1 MFDRH
6 PSHGAESWEN
16 ASMNDQ
22 LPVFATNR
30 VAPPMTV
37 RGEVR
42 RLFRVNREA
51 LAVAPSAAIATA
63 YINPAGFL
71 LLADE
76 LEKLPRIR
84 ILLGA
89 DPVPDPLL
97 PPGAD
102 EVSQSRLDAAL
113 TDHIRWLK
121 AERDALGFELKA
133 TQSAR
138 RLVEW
143 LRAADERGEPIV
155 EIRRYTGGF
164 LHGKAFISQHPT
176 HPAYLAGSSNL
187 TYAGLTRNAEL
198 NVGASG
204 QHGSTPQVLEW
215 FEECWNDSEEF
226 DLAALYEPLWQE
238 HTPWTVFLRM
248 LLARYGEHLDDE
260 KAEATRFELT
270 RFQADGVKRMRRL
283 LDEIGGVLV
292 ADEVGLGK
300 TFLALEVIAATT
312 EQQRQRVLIAAPAA
326 LKASVW
332 DPVLDRYDI
341 SRRVSVHSYEEIRNR
356 MDPAHLEHNAFYET
370 AEDAALVIVDEA
382 HNLRNA
388 STARSDALDRIIL
401 AGRHPKKVVLLTAT
415 PVNNSLI
422 DLETLVK
429 YFIRDDAR
437 FASIG
442 IPSIRKYIRDA
453 QALDPEALTPAHL
466 FDLMDQVAVRRTRR
480 FVKENYRGETIAGP
494 GGKMIPVEFPDADVR
509 RVDYRLDEPGE
520 RLVDAVTY
528 ALDIPEAEA
537 HVASFSVRRSDPDRL
552 LLARYVP
559 SRYLKTEDLNKTEV
573 SNMGLL
579 RSALLKR
586 LESSPTA
593 LAETLGVLIN
603 THRAFLSALD
613 KGTVLIG
620 GALRDY
626 VNSESEDLDEIVAS
640 LDAESEHQATPASL
654 YDVELLRSDIERDLA
669 LIEYLQSLAR
679 DAAHDGEP
687 KVAAVLAELERIAA
701 EAAKPAVTVAP
712 PEDRRKVIVF
722 STYADTIRDLHARVT
737 HALET
742 APDDSPLAIY
752 RGRVAPAIIGE
763 FASGKRG
770 GIDQPTR
777 AKAVANFAP
786 RTAGQLRNDGTPVE
800 HNLYDIL
807 LTTDVLAEGVNL
819 QQAAHIVNYDLP
831 WNPMRIVQRHG
842 RVDRIGSQHKT
853 IELGVFFPAKHLDEF
868 LGLEQT
874 LIRKLKQADAAV
886 GAGKVLPGISYYP
899 PQEHY
904 DADAIVDEIGDLI
917 EQGGGS
923 AAGSGEEYRRRL
935 ARALDADP
943 ALRGYLEDLPFGIG
957 SGFVNSAI
965 GGRAF
970 VFCMKMGETGQVWF
984 RNVNVDE
991 SWQPAEDENGKV
1003 VTDDSLISLVTA
1015 DPGKSDRPRE
1025 LPDEAFRAAYE
1036 AWAIAQENA
1045 HAEWMRST
1053 DPNTLAAEIPAS
1065 FREAREI
1072 IMNTGGQLGSAQI
1085 ETIRRLNT
1093 VPSTKARRAMRAA
1106 VRNPGKPAT
1115 VIQEIITVLDD
1126 FGIQPAEK
1134 VEPLPPIAVS
1144 DVRLIAWMAVEGTK
1158 PTASS
1163 V

>member
-1 MFDRH
+1 MT
-6 PSHGAESWEN
+6 E
-16 ASMNDQ
+16 Q

-30 VAPPMTV
+30 IAPPMTV
-37 RGEVR
+37 REEVR

-51 LAVAPSAAIATA
+51 LAVPPSAAIATA

-89 DPVPDPLL
+89 DPLPDPLL
-97 PPGAD
+97 PVDAD
-102 EVSQSRLDAAL
+102 AKLQKRLDAAL
-113 TDHIRWLK
+113 TDHVRWLK

-133 TQSAR
+133 TQSAK
-138 RLVEW
+138 RLVAW

-164 LHGKAFISQHPT
+164 LHGKAFISHHPT

-204 QHGSTPQVLEW
+204 QHGSTPQVIDW
-215 FEECWNDSEEF
+215 FEECWADSQAF
-226 DLAALYEPLWQE
+226 DLAGLYEPLWAE
-238 HTPWTVFLRM
+238 HTPWSVFLRM

-260 KAEATRFELT
+260 RAGPTRFELT

-283 LDEIGGVLV
+283 LEEIGGVLV

-300 TFLALEVIAATT
+300 TFLALEVIAAAT
-312 EQQRQRVLIAAPAA
+312 EEQRQRVLVAAPAA

-332 DPVLDRYDI
+332 DPVLEQYDI
-341 SRRVSVHSYEEIRNR
+341 SRRVSVHSYEEIRSR
-356 MDPAHLEHNAFYET
+356 MDPTHPEHNSFYER

-388 STARSDALDRIIL
+388 GAARSAALDRIIL

-466 FDLMDQVAVRRTRR
+466 FDLMDQVAVRRTRK
-480 FVKENYRGETIAGP
+480 FVKDNYRGETIAGP
-494 GGKMIPVEFPDADVR
+494 GGKKIPVEFPDADVR
-509 RVDYRLDEPGE
+509 RVDYQLDEPGE
-520 RLVDAVTY
+520 GLVNAVTY
-528 ALDIPEAEA
+528 ALDIPDDEA
-537 HVASFSVRRSDPDRL
+537 HVASFSVRRGDPGRL
-552 LLARYVP
+552 LLARYVS

-593 LAETLGVLIN
+593 LAGTLGVLIQ
-603 THRAFLSALD
+603 THEAFLSALG
-613 KGTVLIG
+613 KGIVLVG

-626 VNSESEDLDEIVAS
+626 VNSESEDLDEIVAG
-640 LDAESEHQATPASL
+640 LDEDTEHQATPAAL
-654 YDVELLRSDIERDLA
+654 YDAELLTSDVERDLV
-669 LIEYLQSLAR
+669 LIRQLQSLAEA
-679 DAAHDGEP
+679 AAHDGEP
-687 KVAAVLAELERIAA
+687 KVAALLAELQRIAA
-701 EAAKPAVTVAP
+701 EAEKPAVTNAP
-712 PEDRRKVIVF
+712 VGDRRKVIVF
-722 STYADTIRDLHARVT
+722 STYADTIRDLHERLIE
-737 HALET
+737 ALE
-742 APDDSPLAIY
+742 AVPDGSPLVAY
-752 RGRVAPAIIGE
+752 RGRVAPAVIGE

-786 RTAGQLRNDGTPVE
+786 RTAGQLRDDGTPIE
-800 HNLYDIL
+800 ADLYDVL

-842 RVDRIGSQHKT
+842 RVDRIGSQHKS
-853 IELGVFFPAKHLDEF
+853 IELDVFFPAEHLDEF

-874 LIRKLKQADAAV
+874 LIRKLRQADAAI
-886 GAGKVLPGISYYP
+886 GAGKVLPGVSHYP

-904 DADAIVDEIGDLI
+904 DPDTIVEEIEELI

-935 ARALDADP
+935 ANALDADQ
-943 ALRGYLEDLPFGIG
+943 ALRGRLEDLPHGIG
-957 SGFVNSAI
+957 SGFVNPAVS
-965 GGRAF
+965 GRAF
-970 VFCMKMGETGQVWF
+970 VFCMKMGDTGHIWF
-984 RNVNVDE
+984 RNVNADDA
-991 SWQPAEDENGKV
+991 WQPIADEDGRV
-1003 VTDDSLISLVTA
+1003 VVDDTLISLVTA
-1015 DPGKSDRPRE
+1015 DPGRPDRPRS

-1036 AWAIAQENA
+1036 AWALAQQDA
-1045 HAEWMRST
+1045 HDEWMRST

-1065 FREAREI
+1065 FRDAREVI
-1072 IMNTGGQLGSAQI
+1072 LNNGGHLGAAQLQ
-1085 ETIRRLNT
+1085 TIKRLNT
-1093 VPSTKARRAMRAA
+1093 VPTAKARKAMRAA
-1106 VRNPGKPAT
+1106 LRTPGKPEA
-1115 VIQEIITVLDD
+1115 VVDAIVQVLDG

-1134 VEPLPPIAVS
+1134 VEPLPPIALD
-1144 DVRLIAWMAVEGTK
+1144 DVRLIAWMAVEGAAADK
-1158 PTASS
+1158 AAG
-1163 V
+1163 

>member
-1 MFDRH
+1 MT
-6 PSHGAESWEN
+6 
-16 ASMNDQ
+16 DQ

-30 VAPPMTV
+30 IAPPMTV
-37 RGEVR
+37 REEVR

-51 LAVAPSAAIATA
+51 LAVPPSAAIATA

-97 PPGAD
+97 PVDAD
-102 EVSQSRLDAAL
+102 ATLQKRLDAAL
-113 TDHIRWLK
+113 TDHVRWLK
-121 AERDALGFELKA
+121 AERDALGFELRA
-133 TQSAR
+133 TQSAQ
-138 RLVEW
+138 RLVAW

-164 LHGKAFISQHPT
+164 LHGKAFISHHPT

-204 QHGSTPQVLEW
+204 QHGSTPQVIDW
-215 FEECWNDSEEF
+215 FEECWADSEAF
-226 DLAALYEPLWQE
+226 DLAGLYEPLWAE
-238 HTPWTVFLRM
+238 HTPWSVFLRM

-260 KAEATRFELT
+260 QAGPTRFELT

-283 LDEIGGVLV
+283 LEEIGGVLV

-300 TFLALEVIAATT
+300 TFLALEVIAAAT
-312 EQQRQRVLIAAPAA
+312 EQQRQRVLVAAPAA

-332 DPVLDRYDI
+332 DPVLERYDI
-341 SRRVSVHSYEEIRNR
+341 SRRVSVHSYEEIRSR
-356 MDPAHLEHNAFYET
+356 MDPEHPEHLGFYER

-388 STARSDALDRIIL
+388 GAARSEALDRIIL

-466 FDLMDQVAVRRTRR
+466 FDLMDQVAVRRTRK
-480 FVKENYRGETIAGP
+480 FVKDNYRGETIAGP
-494 GGKMIPVEFPDADVR
+494 GGKKIPVEFPDADVR
-509 RVDYRLDEPGE
+509 RVDYQLDAPGE
-520 RLVDAVTY
+520 ALVDAVTY
-528 ALDIPEAEA
+528 ALDIPDDEA
-537 HVASFSVRRSDPDRL
+537 HVASFSVRRSDPGRL

-559 SRYLKTEDLNKTEV
+559 SRYLRSEDLNKTEV

-593 LAETLGVLIN
+593 LAGTLGVLIQ
-603 THRAFLSALD
+603 THEAFLSALG
-613 KGTVLIG
+613 KGTVLVG

-626 VNSESEDLDEIVAS
+626 VNSESEDLDEIVAG
-640 LDAESEHQATPASL
+640 LDEDTEHQATAAEL
-654 YDVELLRSDIERDLA
+654 YDAELLASDVERDLLLIRHLQA
-669 LIEYLQSLAR
+669 LAEA
-679 DAAHDGEP
+679 AAHDGEP
-687 KVAAVLAELERIAA
+687 KVAALLAELERIAA
-701 EAAKPAVTVAP
+701 EAEKPAVTNAP
-712 PEDRRKVIVF
+712 SGDRRKVIVF
-722 STYADTIRDLHARVT
+722 STYADTIRDLHERLVA
-737 HALET
+737 ALD
-742 APDDSPLAIY
+742 AVPDGSPLAAY
-752 RGRVAPAIIGE
+752 RGRVAPAVIGE

-786 RTAGQLRNDGTPVE
+786 RTAGRLRDDGTPIE
-800 HNLYDIL
+800 ADLYDIL

-842 RVDRIGSQHKT
+842 RVDRIGSQHKS
-853 IELGVFFPAKHLDEF
+853 IELDVFFPAEHLDEF

-874 LIRKLKQADAAV
+874 LIRKLRQADAAI
-886 GAGKVLPGISYYP
+886 GAGKVLPGVSHYP

-904 DADAIVDEIGDLI
+904 DPDAILGEIEELI

-935 ARALDADP
+935 ANALDADH
-943 ALRGYLEDLPFGIG
+943 ALRGRLEDLPYGIG
-957 SGFVNSAI
+957 SGFVNPSVS
-965 GGRAF
+965 GRSF
-970 VFCMKMGETGQVWF
+970 VFCMKMGDTGHIWF
-984 RNVNVDE
+984 RNVNADDA
-991 SWQPAEDENGKV
+991 WQPVADEDGRV
-1003 VTDDSLISLVTA
+1003 VVDDTLISLVTA
-1015 DPGKSDRPRE
+1015 DPGKPDRPRS

-1036 AWAIAQENA
+1036 AWALAQEDA
-1045 HAEWMRST
+1045 HDEWMRST
-1053 DPNTLAAEIPAS
+1053 DPNALAAEIPAS
-1065 FREAREI
+1065 FRDAREVI
-1072 IMNTGGQLGSAQI
+1072 LNQGGHLGAAQLQ
-1085 ETIRRLNT
+1085 TIKRLNT
-1093 VPSTKARRAMRAA
+1093 VPNAKARKAMRAA
-1106 VRNPGKPAT
+1106 LRTPGKPET
-1115 VIQEIITVLDD
+1115 VVAAIVQVLDG

-1134 VEPLPPIAVS
+1134 VEPLPPIARD

-1158 PTASS
+1158 VAA
-1163 V
+1163 VAEVAQ

>member
-1 MFDRH
+1 MT
-6 PSHGAESWEN
+6 
-16 ASMNDQ
+16 DQ

-30 VAPPMTV
+30 IAPPMTV
-37 RGEVR
+37 REEVR

-51 LAVAPSAAIATA
+51 LAVPPSAAIATA

-97 PPGAD
+97 PVDAD
-102 EVSQSRLDAAL
+102 ATLQKRLDAAL
-113 TDHIRWLK
+113 TDHVRWLK
-121 AERDALGFELKA
+121 AERDALGFELRA
-133 TQSAR
+133 TQSAQ
-138 RLVEW
+138 RLVAW

-164 LHGKAFISQHPT
+164 LHGKAFISHHPT

-204 QHGSTPQVLEW
+204 QHGSTPQVIDW
-215 FEECWNDSEEF
+215 FEECWADSEVF
-226 DLAALYEPLWQE
+226 DLAGLYEPLWAE
-238 HTPWTVFLRM
+238 HTPWSVFLRM

-260 KAEATRFELT
+260 QAGPTRFELT

-283 LDEIGGVLV
+283 LEEIGGVLV

-300 TFLALEVIAATT
+300 TFLALEVIAAAT
-312 EQQRQRVLIAAPAA
+312 EQQRQRVLVAAPAA

-332 DPVLDRYDI
+332 DPVLERYDI
-341 SRRVSVHSYEEIRNR
+341 SRRVSVHSYEEIRSR
-356 MDPAHLEHNAFYET
+356 MDPGHPEHLGFYER

-388 STARSDALDRIIL
+388 GAARSEALDRIIL

-466 FDLMDQVAVRRTRR
+466 FDLMDQVAVRRTRK
-480 FVKENYRGETIAGP
+480 FVKDNYRGETIAGP
-494 GGKMIPVEFPDADVR
+494 GGKKIPVEFPDADVR
-509 RVDYRLDEPGE
+509 RVDYQLDAPGE
-520 RLVDAVTY
+520 ALVDAVTY
-528 ALDIPEAEA
+528 ALDIPDDEA
-537 HVASFSVRRSDPDRL
+537 HVASFSVRRSDLGRL

-559 SRYLKTEDLNKTEV
+559 SRYLRTEDLNKTEV

-593 LAETLGVLIN
+593 LAGTLGVLIQ
-603 THRAFLSALD
+603 THEAFLSALG
-613 KGTVLIG
+613 KGTVLVG

-626 VNSESEDLDEIVAS
+626 VNSESEDLDEIVAG
-640 LDAESEHQATPASL
+640 LDEDDEHQATPAAL
-654 YDVELLRSDIERDLA
+654 YDAELLASDVERDLV
-669 LIEYLQSLAR
+669 LMRQLQSLAQA
-679 DAAHDGEP
+679 AAHDGEP
-687 KVAAVLAELERIAA
+687 KVAALLAELERIAA
-701 EAAKPAVTVAP
+701 EAEKPAVTNAP
-712 PEDRRKVIVF
+712 SGDRRKVIVF
-722 STYADTIRDLHARVT
+722 STYADTIRDLHERLVA
-737 HALET
+737 ALD
-742 APDDSPLAIY
+742 AVPDGSPLAAY
-752 RGRVAPAIIGE
+752 RGRVAPAVIGE

-786 RTAGQLRNDGTPVE
+786 RTAGQLRDDGTPIE
-800 HNLYDIL
+800 ADLYDIL

-842 RVDRIGSQHKT
+842 RVDRIGSQHKS
-853 IELGVFFPAKHLDEF
+853 IELDVFFPAEHLDEF

-874 LIRKLKQADAAV
+874 LIRKLRQADAAI
-886 GAGKVLPGISYYP
+886 GAGKVLPGVSHYP

-904 DADAIVDEIGDLI
+904 DPDAIVGEIEELI
-917 EQGGGS
+917 DQGGGS

-935 ARALDADP
+935 ANALDADQ
-943 ALRGYLEDLPFGIG
+943 ALRGRLEDLPYGIG
-957 SGFVNSAI
+957 SGFVNPAVA
-965 GGRAF
+965 GRAF
-970 VFCMKMGETGQVWF
+970 VFCMKMGDTGHIWF
-984 RNVNVDE
+984 RNVNADDA
-991 SWQPAEDENGKV
+991 WQPIADEDGRV
-1003 VTDDSLISLVTA
+1003 VVDDTLISLVTA
-1015 DPGKSDRPRE
+1015 DPGKPDRPRS

-1036 AWAIAQENA
+1036 AWALAQEDA
-1045 HAEWMRST
+1045 HDEWMRST
-1053 DPNTLAAEIPAS
+1053 DPNALAAEIPAS
-1065 FREAREI
+1065 FRDAREVI
-1072 IMNTGGQLGSAQI
+1072 LNNGGHLGAAQLQ
-1085 ETIRRLNT
+1085 TIKRLNT
-1093 VPSTKARRAMRAA
+1093 VPTAKARKAMRAA
-1106 VRNPGKPAT
+1106 LRTRGKSEA
-1115 VIQEIITVLDD
+1115 VVDAIIQVLDG

-1134 VEPLPPIAVS
+1134 VEPLPPIALD

-1158 PTASS
+1158 AEHTPAPGA
-1163 V
+1163 VEQ

>member
-1 MFDRH
+1 MT
-6 PSHGAESWEN
+6 
-16 ASMNDQ
+16 DQ

-30 VAPPMTV
+30 IAPPMTV
-37 RGEVR
+37 REEVR

-51 LAVAPSAAIATA
+51 LAVPPSAAIATA

-97 PPGAD
+97 PVDAD
-102 EVSQSRLDAAL
+102 SALQKRLDAAL
-113 TDHIRWLK
+113 TDHTRWLK

-133 TQSAR
+133 TQSAK

-143 LRAADERGEPIV
+143 LRVADERGEPIV
-155 EIRRYTGGF
+155 EIRRFTGGF
-164 LHGKAFISQHPT
+164 LHGKAFISHHPT

-204 QHGSTPQVLEW
+204 QQGSTPQVIDW
-215 FEECWNDSEEF
+215 FEECWADSEAF
-226 DLAALYEPLWQE
+226 DLAGLYEPLWAA
-238 HTPWTVFLRM
+238 HTPWSIFLRM
-248 LLARYGEHLDDE
+248 LLARYGEHLDE
-260 KAEATRFELT
+260 EQAGPTRFELT

-300 TFLALEVIAATT
+300 TFLALEVIAAAT
-312 EQQRQRVLIAAPAA
+312 EQQRQRVLVAAPAA

-332 DPVLDRYDI
+332 DPVLARYDI

-356 MDPAHLEHNAFYET
+356 MDPNHPEHDAFYEH

-388 STARSDALDRIIL
+388 GAARSEALDRIIL

-453 QALDPEALTPAHL
+453 QALDPDALTPAHL
-466 FDLMDQVAVRRTRR
+466 FDLMDQVAVRRTRK
-480 FVKENYRGETIAGP
+480 FVKDNYRGEMIAGP
-494 GGKMIPVEFPDADVR
+494 GGQKILVEFPDADVR
-509 RVDYRLDEPGE
+509 RVDYQLDEPGE
-520 RLVDAVTY
+520 ALVDAVTY
-528 ALDIPEAEA
+528 ALDIPDDEV
-537 HVASFSVRRSDPDRL
+537 HVASFSVRRSDPERL

-559 SRYLKTEDLNKTEV
+559 SRYLKTEDLSKTEV

-593 LAETLGVLIN
+593 LAGTLGVLTQ
-603 THRAFLSALD
+603 THEAFLSALR
-613 KGTVLIG
+613 KGTVLVG

-626 VNSESEDLDEIVAS
+626 VNSESDDLDEVVAG
-640 LDAESEHQATPASL
+640 LDEDTEHQATPAAL
-654 YDVELLRSDIERDLA
+654 YDAEVLASDVERDLV
-669 LIEYLQSLAR
+669 LIRHLQLLAVA
-679 DAAHDGEP
+679 AAHDREP
-687 KVAAVLAELERIAA
+687 KVAALLAELQRIAT
-701 EAAKPAVTVAP
+701 ESEKPEVTNASSG
-712 PEDRRKVIVF
+712 DRRKVIVF
-722 STYADTIRDLHARVT
+722 STYADTIRDLHERLT
-737 HALET
+737 DALDEV
-742 APDDSPLAIY
+742 PDTSSLAAY
-752 RGRVAPAIIGE
+752 RGRVAPAVIGE

-786 RTAGQLRNDGTPVE
+786 RTAGRLRDDGTPIE
-800 HNLYDIL
+800 ADLYDVL

-842 RVDRIGSQHKT
+842 RVDRIGSQHKS
-853 IELGVFFPAKHLDEF
+853 IELDVFFPAEHLDEF

-874 LIRKLKQADAAV
+874 LIRKLRQADAAI
-886 GAGKVLPGISYYP
+886 GAGKVLPGVSSYP

-904 DADAIVDEIGDLI
+904 DPDAIVDEIEELI

-935 ARALDADP
+935 ANALDADQ
-943 ALRGYLEDLPFGIG
+943 ALRGRLEDLPHGIG
-957 SGFVNSAI
+957 SGFINPAVS
-965 GGRAF
+965 GRSF
-970 VFCMKMGETGQVWF
+970 VFCMKMGDTGHVWF
-984 RNVNVDE
+984 RNVNADDA
-991 SWQPAEDENGKV
+991 WQPVADEDGRV
-1003 VTDDSLISLVTA
+1003 VVDDTLISLVAA
-1015 DPGKSDRPRE
+1015 DPGRPDKSRS
-1025 LPDEAFRAAYE
+1025 LPDKAFHAAYE
-1036 AWAIAQENA
+1036 AWALAQEDA
-1045 HAEWMRST
+1045 HDEWMRST
-1053 DPNTLAAEIPAS
+1053 DPNALAAEVPAS
-1065 FREAREI
+1065 FREAKEMI
-1072 IMNTGGQLGSAQI
+1072 LNNGGHLGATRMR
-1085 ETIRRLNT
+1085 TIKRLNT
-1093 VPSTKARRAMRAA
+1093 VPTAKARKAMRNAL
-1106 VRNPGKPAT
+1106 RTPGASE
-1115 VIQEIITVLDD
+1115 VVVGAILQVLDD
-1126 FGIQPAEK
+1126 FGVQPAET
-1134 VEPLPPIAVS
+1134 VEPLIPIAL
-1144 DVRLIAWMAVEGTK
+1144 DDIRLVAWMAVEGTK
-1158 PTASS
+1158 ENMA
-1163 V
+1163 VRA

>member
-1 MFDRH
+1 MT
-6 PSHGAESWEN
+6 E
-16 ASMNDQ
+16 Q

-30 VAPPMTV
+30 IAPPMSV
-37 RGEVR
+37 REEVR

-51 LAVAPSAAIATA
+51 LAVPPSAAIATA

-84 ILLGA
+84 IMLGA
-89 DPVPDPLL
+89 DPLPDPLL
-97 PPGAD
+97 PVDAD
-102 EVSQSRLDAAL
+102 ATLQKRLDVAL
-113 TDHIRWLK
+113 TDHARWLK
-121 AERDALGFELKA
+121 AERDALGFEPKA
-133 TQSAR
+133 TQSAK
-138 RLVEW
+138 RLVAW

-164 LHGKAFISQHPT
+164 LHGKAFISHHPT

-204 QHGSTPQVLEW
+204 QHGSTPQVIDW
-215 FEECWNDSEEF
+215 FEECWADSEAF
-226 DLAALYEPLWQE
+226 DLAGLYEPLWSE
-238 HTPWTVFLRM
+238 HTPWNVFLRM

-260 KAEATRFELT
+260 QAGPTRFELT

-300 TFLALEVIAATT
+300 TFLALEVIAAAT
-312 EQQRQRVLIAAPAA
+312 EEQRQRVLVAAPAA

-332 DPVLDRYDI
+332 DPVLERYDI
-341 SRRVSVHSYEEIRNR
+341 SRRVSVHSYEEIRSR
-356 MDPAHLEHNAFYET
+356 MNPDHPEHSSFYER

-388 STARSDALDRIIL
+388 GAARSEALDRIIL

-437 FASIG
+437 FASSG

-466 FDLMDQVAVRRTRR
+466 FDLMDQVAVRRTRK
-480 FVKENYRGETIAGP
+480 FVKDNYRGETIVGP
-494 GGKMIPVEFPDADVR
+494 GGKKIPVEFPDADVR
-509 RVDYRLDEPGE
+509 RVDYQLDEPGE
-520 RLVDAVTY
+520 ALVQAVTY
-528 ALDIPEAEA
+528 ALHIPDDEA
-537 HVASFSVRRSDPDRL
+537 HVASFNVRRSDPGRL

-593 LAETLGVLIN
+593 LAGTLGVLIH
-603 THRAFLSALD
+603 THKAFLSALD

-626 VNSESEDLDEIVAS
+626 VNSESEDLDEIVAG
-640 LDAESEHQATPASL
+640 LDEDTEHQATPAAL
-654 YDVELLRSDIERDLA
+654 YDKELLASDVERDLL
-669 LIEYLQSLAR
+669 LIHHLQYLAEA
-679 DAAHDGEP
+679 AAHGDEP
-687 KVAAVLAELERIAA
+687 KVKALLAELKRISADA
-701 EAAKPAVTVAP
+701 EKPAVTDAP
-712 PEDRRKVIVF
+712 SGDRRKIIVF
-722 STYADTIRDLHARVT
+722 STYADTIRDLHERVID
-737 HALET
+737 ALD
-742 APDDSPLAIY
+742 AVPDDSPLSAY
-752 RGRVAPAIIGE
+752 RGRVAPAVIGE

-786 RTAGQLRNDGTPVE
+786 RTAGQLRADGTPIEVD
-800 HNLYDIL
+800 LYDIL

-842 RVDRIGSQHKT
+842 RVDRIGSQHKS
-853 IELGVFFPAKHLDEF
+853 IELDVFFPAEHLDEF

-874 LIRKLKQADAAV
+874 LIRKLRQADAAI
-886 GAGKVLPGISYYP
+886 GAGKVLPGVSHYP

-904 DADAIVDEIGDLI
+904 DPDTILDEIEELI

-935 ARALDADP
+935 ANALDADQS
-943 ALRGYLEDLPFGIG
+943 LRGRLEDLPYGIG
-957 SGFVNSAI
+957 SGFVNPAVS
-965 GGRAF
+965 GNSF
-970 VFCMKMGETGQVWF
+970 VFCMKMGETGHIWF
-984 RNVNVDE
+984 RNVNADNT
-991 SWQPAEDENGKV
+991 WQPIADENGQV
-1003 VTDDSLISLVTA
+1003 VVDDTLISLVTA
-1015 DPGKSDRPRE
+1015 DPGKSDRSRS
-1025 LPDEAFRAAYE
+1025 LPDEAFHAAYE
-1036 AWAIAQENA
+1036 AWALAQEDA
-1045 HAEWMRST
+1045 HDEWTRST
-1053 DPNTLAAEIPAS
+1053 DPNALAAEIPAS
-1065 FREAREI
+1065 FRDAREVI
-1072 IMNTGGQLGSAQI
+1072 LNRGGHLGAGQLQ
-1085 ETIRRLNT
+1085 TIKRINT
-1093 VPSTKARRAMRAA
+1093 VPSTKARRAMRVALQT
-1106 VRNPGKPAT
+1106 PGKPEA
-1115 VIQEIITVLDD
+1115 VVEAIIQVLDR

-1134 VEPLPPIAVS
+1134 VEPLPPIAMD
-1144 DVRLIAWMAVEGTK
+1144 DVRLIAWMAVSGGKEE
-1158 PTASS
+1158 S
-1163 V
+1163 

>member
-1 MFDRH
+1 MT
-6 PSHGAESWEN
+6 E
-16 ASMNDQ
+16 Q

-30 VAPPMTV
+30 IAPPMTV
-37 RGEVR
+37 REEVR

-51 LAVAPSAAIATA
+51 LAVPPSVAIATA
-63 YINPAGFL
+63 YVNPAGFL

-97 PPGAD
+97 PVDAD
-102 EVSQSRLDAAL
+102 ATLQKRLDAAL
-113 TDHIRWLK
+113 TDHVRWLK

-133 TQSAR
+133 TQSAQ
-138 RLVEW
+138 RLVAW
-143 LRAADERGEPIV
+143 LRAADERGEPVV

-164 LHGKAFISQHPT
+164 LHGKAFISHHPT

-204 QHGSTPQVLEW
+204 QHGSTPQVIDW
-215 FEECWNDSEEF
+215 FEECWGDSEAF
-226 DLAALYEPLWQE
+226 DLAGLYEPLWAE
-238 HTPWTVFLRM
+238 HTPWSVFLRM

-260 KAEATRFELT
+260 QAGPTRFELT

-300 TFLALEVIAATT
+300 TFLALEVIAAAT
-312 EQQRQRVLIAAPAA
+312 EQQRQRVLVAAPAA

-332 DPVLDRYDI
+332 DPVLERYDI
-341 SRRVSVHSYEEIRNR
+341 SRRVSVHSYEEIRSR
-356 MDPAHLEHNAFYET
+356 MDPEHQEHRGFYER

-388 STARSDALDRIIL
+388 GAARSEALDRIIL

-466 FDLMDQVAVRRTRR
+466 FDLMDQVAVRRTRK
-480 FVKENYRGETIAGP
+480 FVKDNYRGETIAGP
-494 GGKMIPVEFPDADVR
+494 GGKKIPVEFPDADVR
-509 RVDYRLDEPGE
+509 RVDYQLDEPGG

-528 ALDIPEAEA
+528 ALDIPESEA
-537 HVASFSVRRSDPDRL
+537 HVASFEVRRNDPGRL

-559 SRYLKTEDLNKTEV
+559 SKYLKSEDLNKTEV

-593 LAETLGVLIN
+593 LAGTLGVLIQ
-603 THRAFLSALD
+603 THESFLSALG
-613 KGTVLIG
+613 KGTVLVG

-626 VNSESEDLDEIVAS
+626 VSSESEDLDEIVAG
-640 LDAESEHQATPASL
+640 LDEDTEHQATPADL
-654 YDVELLRSDIERDLA
+654 YDAELLASDVELDLV
-669 LIEYLQSLAR
+669 LIRQLQSLAIA
-679 DAAHDGEP
+679 AAHDAEP
-687 KVAAVLAELERIAA
+687 KVAALIAELERVATEA
-701 EAAKPAVTVAP
+701 EKPAVTNAP
-712 PEDRRKVIVF
+712 IGDRRKVIVF
-722 STYADTIRDLHARVT
+722 STYADTIRDLHERLT
-737 HALET
+737 DALD
-742 APDDSPLAIY
+742 AVPDGSPLAAY
-752 RGRVAPAIIGE
+752 RGRVAPAVIGE

-786 RTAGQLRNDGTPVE
+786 RTAGQLRDDGTPIE
-800 HNLYDIL
+800 ADLYDLL

-842 RVDRIGSQHKT
+842 RVDRIGSQHKS
-853 IELGVFFPAKHLDEF
+853 IELDVFFPAEHLDEF

-874 LIRKLKQADAAV
+874 LIRKLRQADAAI
-886 GAGKVLPGISYYP
+886 GAGKVLPGVSHYP
-899 PQEHY
+899 AQEHY
-904 DADAIVDEIGDLI
+904 DPDAIVGEIEELI

-935 ARALDADP
+935 ANALDTDQS
-943 ALRGYLEDLPFGIG
+943 LHGRLEDLPYGIG
-957 SGFVNSAI
+957 SGFVNPAVS
-965 GGRAF
+965 GRSF
-970 VFCMKMGETGQVWF
+970 VFCMRMGDTGHIWF
-984 RNVNVDE
+984 RNVNADDDWLPIADEDGRVVVD
-991 SWQPAEDENGKV
+991 D
-1003 VTDDSLISLVTA
+1003 TLISLVTA
-1015 DPGKSDRPRE
+1015 DPGKLDRLRS
-1025 LPDEAFRAAYE
+1025 LPDDAFRAAYE
-1036 AWAIAQENA
+1036 AWALAQEDA
-1045 HAEWMRST
+1045 HDEWMRST
-1053 DPNTLAAEIPAS
+1053 DPNALAAEIPAS
-1065 FREAREI
+1065 FRDARQLVLNE
-1072 IMNTGGQLGSAQI
+1072 GGHLGAAQI
-1085 ETIRRLNT
+1085 ETIKRLNT
-1093 VPSTKARRAMRAA
+1093 VPAAKARKAMRAA
-1106 VRNPGKPAT
+1106 LRIPGKPQLVVDA
-1115 VIQEIITVLDD
+1115 VVRVLDD

-1134 VEPLPPIAVS
+1134 VEPLPSIALE
-1144 DVRLIAWMAVEGTK
+1144 DVRLIAWMAVEGSRG
-1158 PTASS
+1158 AA
-1163 V
+1163 VVEIEQ

>member
-1 MFDRH
+1 MT
-6 PSHGAESWEN
+6 E
-16 ASMNDQ
+16 Q

-30 VAPPMTV
+30 IAPPMTV
-37 RGEVR
+37 REEVR

-51 LAVAPSAAIATA
+51 LAVPPSAAIATA

-89 DPVPDPLL
+89 DPLPDPLL
-97 PPGAD
+97 PEDSDAKL
-102 EVSQSRLDAAL
+102 QSRLDSAL
-113 TDHIRWLK
+113 TDHVRWLK
-121 AERDALGFELKA
+121 AERDALGFEVRA
-133 TQSAR
+133 TQSAK
-138 RLVEW
+138 RLVAW
-143 LRAADERGEPIV
+143 LRAADEYGEPVV

-164 LHGKAFISQHPT
+164 LHGKAFISHHPT

-187 TYAGLTRNAEL
+187 TLAGLMRNMEL

-204 QHGSTPQVLEW
+204 QHGSTPQVIDW
-215 FEECWNDSEEF
+215 FEECWADSEAF
-226 DLAALYEPLWQE
+226 DLAGLYEPLWAE
-238 HTPWTVFLRM
+238 HTPWSVFLRM

-260 KAEATRFELT
+260 QAGPTRFELT

-300 TFLALEVIAATT
+300 TFLALEVIAAAT
-312 EQQRQRVLIAAPAA
+312 EEQRQRVLVAAPAA

-332 DPVLDRYDI
+332 DPVLEQYDI
-341 SRRVSVHSYEEIRNR
+341 SRRVSVHSYEEIRSR
-356 MDPAHLEHNAFYET
+356 MDPDHPEHNGFYER

-388 STARSDALDRIIL
+388 GAARSAALDRIIL
-401 AGRHPKKVVLLTAT
+401 AGRHPKRVVLLTAT

-466 FDLMDQVAVRRTRR
+466 FDLMDQVAVRRTRK
-480 FVKENYRGETIAGP
+480 FVKDNYRGETIAGP
-494 GGKMIPVEFPDADVR
+494 GGKKIPVEFPDADVR

-520 RLVDAVTY
+520 QLVNAVTY
-528 ALDIPEAEA
+528 ALDIPENEA
-537 HVASFSVRRSDPDRL
+537 HVASFEVRRNDPGRL

-559 SRYLKTEDLNKTEV
+559 SRYLKSEDLNKTEV

-593 LAETLGVLIN
+593 LAGTLGVLIQ
-603 THRAFLSALD
+603 THEAFLTALG
-613 KGTVLIG
+613 KGTVLVG

-626 VNSESEDLDEIVAS
+626 VNSESEDLDEIVAG
-640 LDAESEHQATPASL
+640 LDEDSEHQATPAEL
-654 YDVELLRSDIERDLA
+654 YDAELLASDVELDLV
-669 LIEYLQSLAR
+669 LIRQLQSLAEA
-679 DAAHDGEP
+679 AAHDDEP
-687 KVAAVLAELERIAA
+687 KVAALLAELERVSA
-701 EAAKPAVTVAP
+701 ESEKPAAINAP
-712 PEDRRKVIVF
+712 SGDRRKVIVF
-722 STYADTIRDLHARVT
+722 STYADTIRDLHERLIA
-737 HALET
+737 ALDVV
-742 APDDSPLAIY
+742 PDDSPLAAY
-752 RGRVAPAIIGE
+752 RGRVAPAVIGE

-786 RTAGQLRNDGTPVE
+786 RTAGQLRDDGTPIE
-800 HNLYDIL
+800 ADLYDLL

-842 RVDRIGSQHKT
+842 RVDRIGSQHKS
-853 IELGVFFPAKHLDEF
+853 IELDVFFPAEHLDEF

-874 LIRKLKQADAAV
+874 LIRKLRQADAAI
-886 GAGKVLPGISYYP
+886 GAGKVLPGVSHYP

-904 DADAIVDEIGDLI
+904 DPDAIVGEIEELI

-935 ARALDADP
+935 ANALDADH
-943 ALRGYLEDLPFGIG
+943 ALRGRLEDLPYGIG
-957 SGFVNSAI
+957 SGFVNPAVSSHS
-965 GGRAF
+965 F
-970 VFCMKMGETGQVWF
+970 VFCMKMGDTGHIWF
-984 RNVNVDE
+984 RNVNADDG
-991 SWQPAEDENGKV
+991 WQPIADEDGRV
-1003 VTDDSLISLVTA
+1003 VVDDTLISLVTA
-1015 DPGKSDRPRE
+1015 DPGRPDRPRS

-1036 AWAIAQENA
+1036 AWALAQEDA
-1045 HAEWMRST
+1045 HDEWMRST
-1053 DPNTLAAEIPAS
+1053 DPNALAAEIPAS
-1065 FREAREI
+1065 FRDAREVI
-1072 IMNTGGQLGSAQI
+1072 LNSGGHLGAAQLQ
-1085 ETIRRLNT
+1085 TIKRLNT
-1093 VPSTKARRAMRAA
+1093 VPTAKARKAMRAA
-1106 VRNPGKPAT
+1106 LRTPGKPEVVVAAI
-1115 VIQEIITVLDD
+1115 VQVLDG

-1134 VEPLPPIAVS
+1134 VEPLPPIALD

-1158 PTASS
+1158 AE
-1163 V
+1163 

>member
-1 MFDRH
+1 MT
-6 PSHGAESWEN
+6 E
-16 ASMNDQ
+16 Q

-30 VAPPMTV
+30 LAPPMTV
-37 RGEVR
+37 REEVR

-51 LAVAPSAAIATA
+51 LAIPPSAAIATA

-97 PPGAD
+97 PVDAG
-102 EVSQSRLDAAL
+102 VTLQKRLDAAL
-113 TDHIRWLK
+113 TDHVRWLK
-121 AERDALGFELKA
+121 AERDALGFELRA
-133 TQSAR
+133 TQSAK
-138 RLVEW
+138 RLVAW
-143 LRAADERGEPIV
+143 LRTADERGEPIM

-164 LHGKAFISQHPT
+164 LHGKAFISHHPT

-204 QHGSTPQVLEW
+204 QHGSTPQVIDW
-215 FEECWNDSEEF
+215 FEECWADSEAF
-226 DLAALYEPLWQE
+226 DLAGLYEPLWAE
-238 HTPWTVFLRM
+238 HTPWSVFLRM

-260 KAEATRFELT
+260 QAGPTRFELT

-300 TFLALEVIAATT
+300 TFLALEVIAAAT
-312 EQQRQRVLIAAPAA
+312 EQQRQRVLVAAPAA

-332 DPVLDRYDI
+332 DPVLERYDI
-341 SRRVSVHSYEEIRNR
+341 SRRVSVHSYEEIRSR
-356 MDPAHLEHNAFYET
+356 MDPEHPEHLGFYER

-388 STARSDALDRIIL
+388 GAARSEALDRIIL

-442 IPSIRKYIRDA
+442 IPSIRGYIRHA
-453 QALDPEALTPAHL
+453 QGLDPEALTPAHL
-466 FDLMDQVAVRRTRR
+466 FDLMDQVAVRRTRK
-480 FVKENYRGETIAGP
+480 FVKDNYRGETIAGP
-494 GGKMIPVEFPDADVR
+494 GGKKIPVEFPDADVR
-509 RVDYRLDEPGE
+509 RVDYQLDEPGE
-520 RLVDAVTY
+520 ELVDAVTY
-528 ALDIPEAEA
+528 ALHIPDDEA
-537 HVASFSVRRSDPDRL
+537 HVAAFNVRRSDPGRL
-552 LLARYVP
+552 LLSRYVS
-559 SRYLKTEDLNKTEV
+559 SRYLTTEDLNKTEV

-593 LAETLGVLIN
+593 LAGTLGVLIQ
-603 THRAFLSALD
+603 THKAFLSALG

-626 VNSESEDLDEIVAS
+626 VNSESEDLDEIVAG
-640 LDAESEHQATPASL
+640 LDEDAEHQATPATL
-654 YDVELLRSDIERDLA
+654 YDAELLASDVERDLV
-669 LIEYLQSLAR
+669 LIRHLQSLAET
-679 DAAHDGEP
+679 AAHDAEP
-687 KVAAVLAELERIAA
+687 KVAALLAELQRIAA
-701 EAAKPAVTVAP
+701 EAAKPAVTNAP
-712 PEDRRKVIVF
+712 IGDRRKVIVF
-722 STYADTIRDLHARVT
+722 STYADTIRDLHDRLT
-737 HALET
+737 DALE
-742 APDDSPLAIY
+742 AVPDGTPLAAY
-752 RGRVAPAIIGE
+752 RGRIAPAVIGE

-786 RTAGQLRNDGTPVE
+786 RTAGRLRDDGTAVE
-800 HNLYDIL
+800 TDLYDIL

-842 RVDRIGSQHKT
+842 RVDRIGSQHT
-853 IELGVFFPAKHLDEF
+853 SIELDVFFPAEHLDEF

-874 LIRKLKQADAAV
+874 LIRKLRQADAAI
-886 GAGKVLPGISYYP
+886 GAGKVLPGVSHFP

-904 DADAIVDEIGDLI
+904 DADSIVDEIEELI

-935 ARALDADP
+935 AKALDADQ
-943 ALRGYLEDLPFGIG
+943 ALRGRLEDLPYGIG
-957 SGFVNSAI
+957 SGFVSSAVS
-965 GGRAF
+965 GRSF
-970 VFCMKMGETGQVWF
+970 VFCIKMGDTGHVWF
-984 RNVNVDE
+984 RNVNADDA
-991 SWQPAEDENGKV
+991 WQPVAGEDGSV
-1003 VTDDSLISLVTA
+1003 VVDDTLISLVTA
-1015 DPGKSDRPRE
+1015 DPGKHDKPRS

-1036 AWAIAQENA
+1036 SWALAQEDA
-1045 HAEWMRST
+1045 HGEWMRST
-1053 DPNTLAAEIPAS
+1053 DPNALAAEIPAS
-1065 FREAREI
+1065 FRDARGVI
-1072 IMNTGGQLGSAQI
+1072 LNRGGHLGTGQLQ
-1085 ETIRRLNT
+1085 TIKRLNT
-1093 VPSTKARRAMRAA
+1093 VPTAKARNAMRIAL
-1106 VRNPGKPAT
+1106 RTPGKPEA
-1115 VIQEIITVLDD
+1115 VVDAIIHVLDG

-1134 VEPLPPIAVS
+1134 VEPLPPIALD

-1158 PTASS
+1158 REPGSEAAK
-1163 V
+1163 

>member
-1 MFDRH
+1 MT
-6 PSHGAESWEN
+6 
-16 ASMNDQ
+16 DQ

-30 VAPPMTV
+30 IAPPMTV
-37 RGEVR
+37 REEVR

-51 LAVAPSAAIATA
+51 LAVPPSAAIATA

-97 PPGAD
+97 PVDAD
-102 EVSQSRLDAAL
+102 ATLQKRLDAAL
-113 TDHIRWLK
+113 TDHVRWLK
-121 AERDALGFELKA
+121 AERDALGFELRA
-133 TQSAR
+133 TQSAQ
-138 RLVEW
+138 RLVAW

-164 LHGKAFISQHPT
+164 LHGKAFISHHPT

-204 QHGSTPQVLEW
+204 QHGSTPQVIDW
-215 FEECWNDSEEF
+215 FEECWADSEVF
-226 DLAALYEPLWQE
+226 DLAGLYEPLWAE
-238 HTPWTVFLRM
+238 HTPWSVFLRM

-260 KAEATRFELT
+260 QAGPTRFELT

-283 LDEIGGVLV
+283 LEEIGGVLV

-300 TFLALEVIAATT
+300 TFLALEVIAAAT
-312 EQQRQRVLIAAPAA
+312 EQQRQRVLVAAPAA

-332 DPVLDRYDI
+332 DPVLERYDI
-341 SRRVSVHSYEEIRNR
+341 SRRVSVHSYEEIRSR
-356 MDPAHLEHNAFYET
+356 MDPGHPEHLGFYER

-388 STARSDALDRIIL
+388 GAARSEALDRIIL

-466 FDLMDQVAVRRTRR
+466 FDLMDQVAVRRTRK
-480 FVKENYRGETIAGP
+480 FVKDNYRGETIAGP
-494 GGKMIPVEFPDADVR
+494 GGKKIPVEFPDADVR
-509 RVDYRLDEPGE
+509 RVDYQLDAPGE
-520 RLVDAVTY
+520 ALVDAVTY
-528 ALDIPEAEA
+528 ALDIPDDEA
-537 HVASFSVRRSDPDRL
+537 HVASFSVRRSDLGRL

-559 SRYLKTEDLNKTEV
+559 SRYLRTEDLNKTEV

-593 LAETLGVLIN
+593 LAGTLGVLIQ
-603 THRAFLSALD
+603 THEAFLSALG
-613 KGTVLIG
+613 KGTVLVG

-626 VNSESEDLDEIVAS
+626 VNSESEDLDEIVAG
-640 LDAESEHQATPASL
+640 LDEDDEHQATPAAL
-654 YDVELLRSDIERDLA
+654 YDAELLASDVERDLV
-669 LIEYLQSLAR
+669 LMRQLQSLAQA
-679 DAAHDGEP
+679 AAHDGEP
-687 KVAAVLAELERIAA
+687 KVAALLAELERIAA
-701 EAAKPAVTVAP
+701 EAEKPAVTNAP
-712 PEDRRKVIVF
+712 SGDRRKVIVF
-722 STYADTIRDLHARVT
+722 STYADTIRDLHERLVA
-737 HALET
+737 ALD
-742 APDDSPLAIY
+742 AVPDGSPLAAY
-752 RGRVAPAIIGE
+752 RGRVAPAVIGE

-786 RTAGQLRNDGTPVE
+786 RTAGQLRDDGTPIE
-800 HNLYDIL
+800 ADLYDIL

-842 RVDRIGSQHKT
+842 RVDRIGSQHKS
-853 IELGVFFPAKHLDEF
+853 IELDVFFPAEHLDEF

-874 LIRKLKQADAAV
+874 LIRKLRQADAAI
-886 GAGKVLPGISYYP
+886 GAGKVLPGVSHYP

-904 DADAIVDEIGDLI
+904 DPDAIVGEIEELI
-917 EQGGGS
+917 DQGGGS

-935 ARALDADP
+935 ANALDADQ
-943 ALRGYLEDLPFGIG
+943 ALRGRLEDLPYGIG
-957 SGFVNSAI
+957 SGFVNPAVA
-965 GGRAF
+965 GRAF
-970 VFCMKMGETGQVWF
+970 VFCMKMGDTGHIWF
-984 RNVNVDE
+984 RNVNADDA
-991 SWQPAEDENGKV
+991 WQPIADEDGRV
-1003 VTDDSLISLVTA
+1003 VVDDTLISLVTA
-1015 DPGKSDRPRE
+1015 DPGKPDRPRS

-1036 AWAIAQENA
+1036 AWALAQEDA
-1045 HAEWMRST
+1045 HDEWMRST
-1053 DPNTLAAEIPAS
+1053 DPNALAAEIPAS
-1065 FREAREI
+1065 FRDAREVI
-1072 IMNTGGQLGSAQI
+1072 LNNGGHLGAAQLQ
-1085 ETIRRLNT
+1085 TIKRLNT
-1093 VPSTKARRAMRAA
+1093 VPTAKARKAMRAA
-1106 VRNPGKPAT
+1106 LRTPGKSEA
-1115 VIQEIITVLDD
+1115 VVDAIIQVLDG

-1134 VEPLPPIAVS
+1134 VEPLPPIALD

-1158 PTASS
+1158 AEHTPAPGA
-1163 V
+1163 VEQ

>member
-1 MFDRH
+1 MT
-6 PSHGAESWEN
+6 E
-16 ASMNDQ
+16 Q

-30 VAPPMTV
+30 IAPPMTV
-37 RGEVR
+37 REEVR

-51 LAVAPSAAIATA
+51 LSVPPSAAIATA

-97 PPGAD
+97 PIDAD
-102 EVSQSRLDAAL
+102 AALQRRLDAAL
-113 TDHIRWLK
+113 SDHERWLK
-121 AERDALGFELKA
+121 AERDALGFEPKA
-133 TQSAR
+133 TQSAK
-138 RLVEW
+138 RLVAW

-164 LHGKAFISQHPT
+164 LHGKAFISHHPT

-204 QHGSTPQVLEW
+204 QHGSTPQVMDW
-215 FEECWNDSEEF
+215 FEECWADAEPF
-226 DLAALYEPLWQE
+226 DLAALYEPLWAE
-238 HTPWTVFLRM
+238 HTPWSVFLRM
-248 LLARYGEHLDDE
+248 LLARYGDHLEDE
-260 KAEATRFELT
+260 QTGPTRFELT

-300 TFLALEVIAATT
+300 TFLALEVIAAAT
-312 EQQRQRVLIAAPAA
+312 EEQRQRVLVAAPAA

-332 DPVLDRYDI
+332 DPVLERYDI
-341 SRRVSVHSYEEIRNR
+341 SRRVSVHSYEEIRSR
-356 MDPAHLEHNAFYET
+356 MDPRHEDHNAFYER
-370 AEDAALVIVDEA
+370 AEDAALIIVDEA

-388 STARSDALDRIIL
+388 GAARSEALDRIIL

-466 FDLMDQVAVRRTRR
+466 FDLMDQVAVRRTRK
-480 FVKENYRGETIAGP
+480 FVKDNYRGEMIAGP
-494 GGKMIPVEFPDADVR
+494 GGKKIPVEFPDADVR
-509 RVDYRLDEPGE
+509 RVDYQLDEPGE
-520 RLVDAVTY
+520 ALVDAVTY
-528 ALDIPEAEA
+528 ALDIPEDEA
-537 HVASFSVRRSDPDRL
+537 HVASFHVRRSDAGRL

-559 SRYLKTEDLNKTEV
+559 SRYLKSEDLNNTEV

-593 LAETLGVLIN
+593 LAGTLGVLVQ
-603 THRAFLSALD
+603 THEAFLSALG
-613 KGTVLIG
+613 KGTVLVG

-626 VNSESEDLDEIVAS
+626 VNSESEDLDEIVAG
-640 LDAESEHQATPASL
+640 LDEDTEHQATPAAL
-654 YDVELLRSDIERDLA
+654 YDATLLASDVERDLE
-669 LIEYLQSLAR
+669 LIRHLQSLAEA
-679 DAAHDGEP
+679 AAHDGEP
-687 KVAAVLAELERIAA
+687 KVGALLAELERIAA
-701 EAAKPAVTVAP
+701 EADKPAVTNAP
-712 PEDRRKVIVF
+712 AGDRRKVIVF
-722 STYADTIRDLHARVT
+722 STYADTIRDLHERLT
-737 HALET
+737 NALET
-742 APDDSPLAIY
+742 MPDTSPLAAY
-752 RGRVAPAIIGE
+752 RGRVAPAVIGE

-786 RTAGQLRNDGTPVE
+786 RTAGQLRADGTPVE
-800 HNLYDIL
+800 DDLYDIL

-842 RVDRIGSQHKT
+842 RVDRIGSQHKA
-853 IELGVFFPAKHLDEF
+853 IEMNVFFPAEHLDEF

-874 LIRKLKQADAAV
+874 LIRKLRQADAAI
-886 GAGKVLPGISYYP
+886 GAGKVLPGVSHYP

-904 DADAIVDEIGDLI
+904 DPDAIVDEIEELI

-935 ARALDADP
+935 ANALDSDP
-943 ALRGYLEDLPFGIG
+943 GLRHRLEELPYGIG
-957 SGFVNSAI
+957 SGFVNPTIS
-965 GGRAF
+965 GRCF
-970 VFCMKMGETGQVWF
+970 VFCMSMGDTGHVWF
-984 RNVNVDE
+984 RTVN
-991 SWQPAEDENGKV
+991 A
-1003 VTDDSLISLVTA
+1003 DDSWEPVADEEGRLVVDDTLMALVAA
-1015 DPGKSDRPRE
+1015 DPGIADRERS
-1025 LPDEAFRAAYE
+1025 LPQQAFQAAYG
-1036 AWAIAQENA
+1036 AWEFARE
-1045 HAEWMRST
+1045 HAYEEWTRST
-1053 DPNTLAAEIPAS
+1053 DPNALAAEVPAS
-1065 FREAREI
+1065 FRDARREV
-1072 IMNTGGQLGSAQI
+1072 MDHGGHLGSAQI
-1085 ETIRRLNT
+1085 ETIKRLNT
-1093 VPSTKARRAMRAA
+1093 VPSAKARKAMRAA
-1106 VRNPGKPAT
+1106 LRDGDGPHDVVANIVR
-1115 VIQEIITVLDD
+1115 VLDD
-1126 FGIQPAEK
+1126 FGIQPAGK
-1134 VEPLPPIAVS
+1134 VEPLPPIS
-1144 DVRLIAWMAVEGTK
+1144 KQDIRLITWMAVEGAK
-1158 PTASS
+1158 PPTFSKADAEARS
-1163 V
+1163 

>member
-1 MFDRH
+1 MT
-6 PSHGAESWEN
+6 
-16 ASMNDQ
+16 DQ

-37 RGEVR
+37 REEVL

-51 LAVAPSAAIATA
+51 LAAAPSAAIATA

-76 LEKLPRIR
+76 LEKVPRVR

-89 DPVPDPLL
+89 EPVPDPLL
-97 PPGAD
+97 TVDAD
-102 EVSQSRLDAAL
+102 AKVQARLDSAL
-113 TDHIRWLK
+113 TDHVRWLK
-121 AERDALGFELKA
+121 AERDSLGFEVKA
-133 TQSAR
+133 TESAQ
-138 RLVEW
+138 RLVAW

-164 LHGKAFISQHPT
+164 LHGKAFISHHPT

-204 QHGSTPQVLEW
+204 QHGSTPQVIEW
-215 FEECWNDSEEF
+215 FEECWLDSEEF
-226 DLAALYEPLWQE
+226 DLAALYEPLWAE
-238 HTPWTVFLRM
+238 HSPWDVFLRM

-260 KAEATRFELT
+260 EAGPTRFELT

-312 EQQRQRVLIAAPAA
+312 EQQRQRVLVAAPAA

-332 DPVLDRYDI
+332 DPVLQQYGI

-356 MDPAHLEHNAFYET
+356 MDPGHLEHNAFYEQ
-370 AEDAALVIVDEA
+370 AEDAALIIVDEA

-388 STARSDALDRIIL
+388 GAARSTALDRIIL

-442 IPSIRKYIRDA
+442 IPSIRGYIRKA
-453 QALDPEALTPAHL
+453 QSLDPEALTPAHL

-509 RVDYRLDEPGE
+509 RVDYQLDGPGE
-520 RLVDAVTY
+520 DLVDAVTY
-528 ALDIPEAEA
+528 ALDIPEAET
-537 HVASFSVRRSDPDRL
+537 HVASFTIRRGDPHRL
-552 LLARYVP
+552 LLSRYVP
-559 SRYLKTEDLNKTEV
+559 SRYLKTEDLDKTEV

-593 LAETLGVLIN
+593 LAETLDVLIN
-603 THRAFLSALD
+603 THKAFVSALD

-626 VNSESEDLDEIVAS
+626 VNSESEDLDEIVAG
-640 LDAESEHQATPASL
+640 LDGDSEHQATPASL
-654 YDVELLRSDIERDLA
+654 YDADLLRSDVQRDLA
-669 LIEYLQSLAR
+669 LIERLQILAR
-679 DAAHDGEP
+679 KAAHDDEP
-687 KVAAVLAELERIAA
+687 KVAVLVAELKRIAV
-701 EAAKPAVTVAP
+701 AAGRPSVTIAP
-712 PEDRRKVIVF
+712 PGDRRKVVVF

-737 HALET
+737 QALDA
-742 APDDSPLAIY
+742 APENSPLAAY

-786 RTAGQLRNDGTPVE
+786 RTAGRLRNDGTPIE
-800 HNLYDIL
+800 SDLYDIL

-853 IELGVFFPAKHLDEF
+853 IELDVFFPAKHLDDF

-874 LIRKLKQADAAV
+874 LIRKLRQADAAV
-886 GAGKVLPGISYYP
+886 GAGQVLPGLSYYP
-899 PQEHY
+899 PQDHY
-904 DADAIVDEIGDLI
+904 DADAIVGEIGELI
-917 EQGGGS
+917 AQGGGS

-935 ARALDADP
+935 ASALDADP
-943 ALRGYLEDLPFGIG
+943 SLRARLEDLPYGIG
-957 SGFVNSAI
+957 SGFVNPAI
-965 GGRAF
+965 AGRAF
-970 VFCMKMGETGQVWF
+970 VFCMKMGETGHVWF
-984 RNVNVDE
+984 RNVNVDD
-991 SWQPAEDENGKV
+991 SWQPISGETGETI
-1003 VTDDSLISLVTA
+1003 TDDSLMSLVTA
-1015 DPGKSDRPRE
+1015 DPGKADRPRA
-1025 LPDEAFRAAYE
+1025 LPNDAYRAAYE
-1036 AWAIAQENA
+1036 AWALAQEDA
-1045 HAEWMRST
+1045 HADWMRST
-1053 DPNTLAAEIPAS
+1053 DPNALAAEIPAA
-1065 FREAREI
+1065 FLDARGF
-1072 IMNTGGQLGSAQI
+1072 IMNNGGHLGSAQI
-1085 ETIRRLNT
+1085 ETIKRLNT
-1093 VPSTKARRAMRAA
+1093 VPSAKARKAMRAVLRESTNA
-1106 VRNPGKPAT
+1106 ETKVAAIVR
-1115 VIQEIITVLDD
+1115 VLDD
-1126 FGIQPAEK
+1126 FGIQPREK
-1134 VEPLPPIAVS
+1134 VEPLPTIALS
-1144 DVRLIAWMAVEGTK
+1144 DVRLIAWMAIEGRQD
-1158 PTASS
+1158 PSAA
-1163 V
+1163 VAGLA

>member
-1 MFDRH
+1 MT
-6 PSHGAESWEN
+6 E
-16 ASMNDQ
+16 Q

-30 VAPPMTV
+30 IAPPMTV
-37 RGEVR
+37 REEVR
-42 RLFRVNREA
+42 RMFRVNREA
-51 LAVAPSAAIATA
+51 LAVPPSAAIATA

-97 PPGAD
+97 PVDAGVAL
-102 EVSQSRLDAAL
+102 QKRLDAAL
-113 TDHIRWLK
+113 TDHVRWLK
-121 AERDALGFELKA
+121 AERDALGFELRA
-133 TQSAR
+133 TQSAK
-138 RLVEW
+138 RLVAW

-164 LHGKAFISQHPT
+164 LHGKAFISHHPT

-204 QHGSTPQVLEW
+204 QHGSTPQVIDW
-215 FEECWNDSEEF
+215 FEECWADSEAF
-226 DLAALYEPLWQE
+226 DLAGLYEPLWAE
-238 HTPWTVFLRM
+238 HTPWSVFLRM

-260 KAEATRFELT
+260 QVGPTRFELT

-300 TFLALEVIAATT
+300 TFLALEVIAAAT
-312 EQQRQRVLIAAPAA
+312 EEQRQRVLVAAPAA

-332 DPVLDRYDI
+332 DPVLEQYDI
-341 SRRVSVHSYEEIRNR
+341 SRRVSVHSYEEIRSR
-356 MDPAHLEHNAFYET
+356 MDPTQPEHNSFYER
-370 AEDAALVIVDEA
+370 AEDAALIIVDEA

-388 STARSDALDRIIL
+388 GAARSAALDRIIL

-442 IPSIRKYIRDA
+442 IPSIRTYIRDA

-480 FVKENYRGETIAGP
+480 FVKDNYRGETIVGP
-494 GGKMIPVEFPDADVR
+494 GGRKIPVEFPDAEVS
-509 RVDYRLDEPGE
+509 RVDYQLDEPGE
-520 RLVDAVTY
+520 DLVNAVTY
-528 ALDIPEAEA
+528 ALDIPESEA
-537 HVASFSVRRSDPDRL
+537 HVASFSVRRADAGRL
-552 LLARYVP
+552 LLARYVS
-559 SRYLKTEDLNKTEV
+559 SRYLKAEDLNKTEV

-593 LAETLGVLIN
+593 LAGTLGVLIQ
-603 THRAFLSALD
+603 THEAFLSALD

-626 VNSESEDLDEIVAS
+626 VNSESEDLDEIVAG
-640 LDAESEHQATPASL
+640 LDEDTEHQATPAAL
-654 YDVELLRSDIERDLA
+654 YDAELLASDVERDLV
-669 LIEYLQSLAR
+669 LIRQLQSLAEA
-679 DAAHDGEP
+679 AAHNSEP
-687 KVAAVLAELERIAA
+687 KVAALLAELGRIAA
-701 EAAKPAVTVAP
+701 EAEKPAVTNAP
-712 PEDRRKVIVF
+712 AGDRRKVIVF
-722 STYADTIRDLHARVT
+722 STYADTIRDLHERLVDS
-737 HALET
+737 LE
-742 APDDSPLAIY
+742 AVPASSPLAAY
-752 RGRVAPAIIGE
+752 RGRVAPAVIGE

-786 RTAGQLRNDGTPVE
+786 RTAGQLREDGTPIE
-800 HNLYDIL
+800 ADLYDIL

-842 RVDRIGSQHKT
+842 RVDRIGSQHKS
-853 IELGVFFPAKHLDEF
+853 IELGVFFPAAHLDEF

-874 LIRKLKQADAAV
+874 LIRKLRQADAAI
-886 GAGKVLPGISYYP
+886 GAGKVLPGVSHYP

-904 DADAIVDEIGDLI
+904 DPDAIIDEIEELI

-935 ARALDADP
+935 ANAFEADQS
-943 ALRGYLEDLPFGIG
+943 LRGRLEDLPYGVG
-957 SGFVNSAI
+957 SGFVNPAVS
-965 GGRAF
+965 GRSF
-970 VFCMKMGETGQVWF
+970 VFCMKMGDTGHVWF
-984 RNVNVDE
+984 RNVNADDTWHPVADE
-991 SWQPAEDENGKV
+991 DGKV
-1003 VTDDSLISLVTA
+1003 VVDDTLISLVTA
-1015 DPGKSDRPRE
+1015 DPGKSDRPRS

-1036 AWAIAQENA
+1036 AWALAQEDA
-1045 HAEWMRST
+1045 HDEWMRST
-1053 DPNTLAAEIPAS
+1053 DPNALAAEIPAS
-1065 FREAREI
+1065 FRDAREVI
-1072 IMNTGGQLGSAQI
+1072 LNKGGHLGSSQLQ
-1085 ETIRRLNT
+1085 TIKRLNT
-1093 VPSTKARRAMRAA
+1093 VPTTKARKAMRAA
-1106 VRNPGKPAT
+1106 LRTPGNPEA
-1115 VIQEIITVLDD
+1115 VVAAIIQVLDG

-1134 VEPLPPIAVS
+1134 VEPLPPIARD

-1158 PTASS
+1158 ETDAMELTR
-1163 V
+1163 

>member
-1 MFDRH
+1 MT
-6 PSHGAESWEN
+6 
-16 ASMNDQ
+16 DQ

-30 VAPPMTV
+30 IAPPMTV
-37 RGEVR
+37 REEVR
-42 RLFRVNREA
+42 RMFRVNREA
-51 LAVAPSAAIATA
+51 LAVPPSAAIATA

-97 PPGAD
+97 PVNAGVAL
-102 EVSQSRLDAAL
+102 QQRLDAAL
-113 TDHIRWLK
+113 TDHVRWLK
-121 AERDALGFELKA
+121 AERDALGFELSA
-133 TQSAR
+133 TQSAK
-138 RLVEW
+138 RLVAW

-164 LHGKAFISQHPT
+164 LHGKAFISHHPT

-204 QHGSTPQVLEW
+204 QHGSTPQVIDW
-215 FEECWNDSEEF
+215 FEECWADSEVF
-226 DLAALYEPLWQE
+226 DLAGLYEPLWAE
-238 HTPWTVFLRM
+238 HTPWSVFLRM
-248 LLARYGEHLDDE
+248 LLGRYGEHLDDE
-260 KAEATRFELT
+260 QAGPTRFELT

-300 TFLALEVIAATT
+300 TFLALEVIAAAT
-312 EQQRQRVLIAAPAA
+312 EEQRQRVLVAAPAA

-332 DPVLDRYDI
+332 DPVLEQYDI
-341 SRRVSVHSYEEIRNR
+341 SRRVSVHSYEEIRSR
-356 MDPAHLEHNAFYET
+356 MEPTHPEHNSFYER

-388 STARSDALDRIIL
+388 GAARSAALDRIIL

-442 IPSIRKYIRDA
+442 IPSIRTYIRDA

-466 FDLMDQVAVRRTRR
+466 FDLMDQVAVRRTRK
-480 FVKENYRGETIAGP
+480 FVKDNYRGETIVGP
-494 GGKMIPVEFPDADVR
+494 GGKKIPVEFPDAEVS
-509 RVDYRLDEPGE
+509 RVDYQLDEPGE
-520 RLVDAVTY
+520 DLVSAVTY
-528 ALDIPEAEA
+528 ALDIPESEA
-537 HVASFSVRRSDPDRL
+537 HVASFSVRRADAGRL
-552 LLARYVP
+552 LLARYVS
-559 SRYLKTEDLNKTEV
+559 SRYLKAEDLNKTEV

-593 LAETLGVLIN
+593 LAGTLGVLIQ
-603 THRAFLSALD
+603 THEAFLSALD

-626 VNSESEDLDEIVAS
+626 VNSESEDLDEIVAG
-640 LDAESEHQATPASL
+640 LDEDTEHQATPAAL
-654 YDVELLRSDIERDLA
+654 YDAELLASDVERDLV
-669 LIEYLQSLAR
+669 LIRQLQSLAEA
-679 DAAHDGEP
+679 AAHDSEP
-687 KVAAVLAELERIAA
+687 KVAALLAELGRIAA
-701 EAAKPAVTVAP
+701 EAEKPAVTNAP
-712 PEDRRKVIVF
+712 AGDRRKVIVF
-722 STYADTIRDLHARVT
+722 STYADTIRDLHERLVG
-737 HALET
+737 ALEVVPT
-742 APDDSPLAIY
+742 SSPLAAY
-752 RGRVAPAIIGE
+752 RGRVAPAVIGE

-786 RTAGQLRNDGTPVE
+786 RTAGQLREDGTPIE
-800 HNLYDIL
+800 ADLYDIL

-842 RVDRIGSQHKT
+842 RVDRIGSQHKS
-853 IELGVFFPAKHLDEF
+853 IELDVFFPAEHLDEF

-874 LIRKLKQADAAV
+874 LIRKLRQADAAI
-886 GAGKVLPGISYYP
+886 GAGKVLPGVSHYP

-904 DADAIVDEIGDLI
+904 DPDTIVGEIEELI

-935 ARALDADP
+935 ANALDADQ
-943 ALRGYLEDLPFGIG
+943 ALRGRLEDLPYGIG
-957 SGFVNSAI
+957 SGFVNPAVS
-965 GGRAF
+965 GRFF
-970 VFCMKMGETGQVWF
+970 VFCMKMGDTGHIWF
-984 RNVNVDE
+984 RNVNADDA
-991 SWQPAEDENGKV
+991 WQPTADEDGRV
-1003 VTDDSLISLVTA
+1003 VVDDTLISLVTA
-1015 DPGKSDRPRE
+1015 DPGKPDRPRS
-1025 LPDEAFRAAYE
+1025 LPDGAFRAAYE
-1036 AWAIAQENA
+1036 AWALAQEDA
-1045 HAEWMRST
+1045 HDEWMRST
-1053 DPNTLAAEIPAS
+1053 DPNALAAEIPAS
-1065 FREAREI
+1065 FRDAREVI
-1072 IMNTGGQLGSAQI
+1072 LNEGGQLGAAQLQ
-1085 ETIRRLNT
+1085 TIKRLNT
-1093 VPSTKARRAMRAA
+1093 VPTAKARKAMRAA
-1106 VRNPGKPAT
+1106 LRTPGKPEA
-1115 VIQEIITVLDD
+1115 VVSAIIQVLDG

-1134 VEPLPPIAVS
+1134 VEPLPPIALD

-1158 PTASS
+1158 AE
-1163 V
+1163 

>member
-1 MFDRH
+1 MT
-6 PSHGAESWEN
+6 E
-16 ASMNDQ
+16 Q

-30 VAPPMTV
+30 IAPPMTV
-37 RGEVR
+37 REEVR

-51 LAVAPSAAIATA
+51 LAVPPSAAIATA

-97 PPGAD
+97 PVDAD
-102 EVSQSRLDAAL
+102 ATLQKRLDAAL
-113 TDHIRWLK
+113 TDHVRWLK

-138 RLVEW
+138 RLVAW

-164 LHGKAFISQHPT
+164 LHGKAFISHHPT

-204 QHGSTPQVLEW
+204 QHGSTPQVIDW
-215 FEECWNDSEEF
+215 FEECWADSEAF
-226 DLAALYEPLWQE
+226 DLAGLYEPLWAE
-238 HTPWTVFLRM
+238 HTPWSVFLRM

-260 KAEATRFELT
+260 QAGPTRFELT

-283 LDEIGGVLV
+283 LEEIGGVLV

-300 TFLALEVIAATT
+300 TFLALEVIAAAT
-312 EQQRQRVLIAAPAA
+312 EEQRQRVLVAAPAA

-332 DPVLDRYDI
+332 VPVLERYDI
-341 SRRVSVHSYEEIRNR
+341 SRRVSVHSYEEIRSR
-356 MDPAHLEHNAFYET
+356 MDPDHPEHNSFYER

-388 STARSDALDRIIL
+388 GAARSEALDRIIL

-466 FDLMDQVAVRRTRR
+466 FDLMDQVAVRRTRK
-480 FVKENYRGETIAGP
+480 FVKDNYRGETIAGP
-494 GGKMIPVEFPDADVR
+494 GGKKIPVEFPDADVQ
-509 RVDYRLDEPGE
+509 RVDYQLDVPGE
-520 RLVDAVTY
+520 VLVDAVTY
-528 ALDIPEAEA
+528 ALDIPDDEA
-537 HVASFSVRRSDPDRL
+537 HVASFSVRRSDPGRL

-559 SRYLKTEDLNKTEV
+559 SRYLRSEDLNKTEV

-593 LAETLGVLIN
+593 LAGTLGVLIQ
-603 THRAFLSALD
+603 THEAFLSALG
-613 KGTVLIG
+613 KGTVLVG

-626 VNSESEDLDEIVAS
+626 VNSESEDLDEIVAG
-640 LDAESEHQATPASL
+640 LDEDTEHQATAAEL
-654 YDVELLRSDIERDLA
+654 YDAELLASDVERDLLLIRHLQA
-669 LIEYLQSLAR
+669 LAEA
-679 DAAHDGEP
+679 AAHDGEP
-687 KVAAVLAELERIAA
+687 KVAALLAELERIAA
-701 EAAKPAVTVAP
+701 EAEKPAVTNAP
-712 PEDRRKVIVF
+712 SGDRRKVIVF
-722 STYADTIRDLHARVT
+722 STYADTIRDLHERLID
-737 HALET
+737 ALEEV
-742 APDDSPLAIY
+742 PDGSPLAAY
-752 RGRVAPAIIGE
+752 RGRVAPAVIGE

-786 RTAGQLRNDGTPVE
+786 RTAGRLRDDGTPIE
-800 HNLYDIL
+800 ADLYDIL

-842 RVDRIGSQHKT
+842 RVDRIGSQHKS
-853 IELGVFFPAKHLDEF
+853 IELDVFFPAEHLDEF

-874 LIRKLKQADAAV
+874 LIRKLRQADAAI
-886 GAGKVLPGISYYP
+886 GAGKVLPGVSHYP

-904 DADAIVDEIGDLI
+904 DPDAILGEIEELI

-935 ARALDADP
+935 ANALDADH
-943 ALRGYLEDLPFGIG
+943 ALRGRLEDLPYGIG
-957 SGFVNSAI
+957 SGFVNPSVS
-965 GGRAF
+965 GRSF
-970 VFCMKMGETGQVWF
+970 VFCMKMGDTGHIWF
-984 RNVNVDE
+984 RNVNADDA
-991 SWQPAEDENGKV
+991 WQPVADEDGRV
-1003 VTDDSLISLVTA
+1003 VVDDTLISLVTA
-1015 DPGKSDRPRE
+1015 DPGKPDRPRS

-1036 AWAIAQENA
+1036 AWALAQEDA
-1045 HAEWMRST
+1045 HDEWMRST
-1053 DPNTLAAEIPAS
+1053 DPNALAAEIPAS
-1065 FREAREI
+1065 FRDAREVI
-1072 IMNTGGQLGSAQI
+1072 LNQGGHLGAAQLQ
-1085 ETIRRLNT
+1085 TIKRLNT
-1093 VPSTKARRAMRAA
+1093 VPNAKARKAMRAA
-1106 VRNPGKPAT
+1106 LRTPGKPET
-1115 VIQEIITVLDD
+1115 VVAAIVQVLDG

-1134 VEPLPPIAVS
+1134 VEPLPPIARD

-1158 PTASS
+1158 VAA
-1163 V
+1163 VAEVAQ

>member
-1 MFDRH
+1 MT
-6 PSHGAESWEN
+6 E
-16 ASMNDQ
+16 Q

-30 VAPPMTV
+30 LAPPMTV
-37 RGEVR
+37 REEAR

-51 LAVAPSAAIATA
+51 LAVPPSAAIATA

-84 ILLGA
+84 VMLGA

-97 PPGAD
+97 PVDAD
-102 EVSQSRLDAAL
+102 AELQKRLDAAL
-113 TDHIRWLK
+113 TDHMRWLK
-121 AERDALGFELKA
+121 AERDALGFELKS

-138 RLVEW
+138 RLVAW
-143 LRAADERGEPIV
+143 LRAADERGEPVV

-164 LHGKAFISQHPT
+164 LHGKAFISHHPT

-204 QHGSTPQVLEW
+204 QHGSTPQVIDW
-215 FEECWNDSEEF
+215 FEECWADSEAF
-226 DLAALYEPLWQE
+226 DLAGLYEPLWAE
-238 HTPWTVFLRM
+238 HTPWSVFLRM
-248 LLARYGEHLDDE
+248 LLARYGENLDDE
-260 KAEATRFELT
+260 QAGPTRFELT

-300 TFLALEVIAATT
+300 TFLALEVIAAAT

-332 DPVLDRYDI
+332 DPVLERYDI
-341 SRRVSVHSYEEIRNR
+341 SRRVSVHSYEEIRSR
-356 MDPAHLEHNAFYET
+356 MDPEHPEHLGFYER

-388 STARSDALDRIIL
+388 GAARSEALDRIIL

-442 IPSIRKYIRDA
+442 IPSIRRYIRDA

-466 FDLMDQVAVRRTRR
+466 FDLMDQVAVRRTRK
-480 FVKENYRGETIAGP
+480 FVKDNYRGETIAGP
-494 GGKMIPVEFPDADVR
+494 GGKKILVEFPDADVR
-509 RVDYRLDEPGE
+509 RVDYQLDEPGE
-520 RLVDAVTY
+520 VLVSAVTY
-528 ALDIPEAEA
+528 ALDIPDNEA
-537 HVASFSVRRSDPDRL
+537 HVASFSVRRSDPGRL

-559 SRYLKTEDLNKTEV
+559 SRYLRTKDLNKTEV

-593 LAETLGVLIN
+593 LANTLGVLIQ
-603 THRAFLSALD
+603 THEAFLSALG
-613 KGTVLIG
+613 KGTVLVG

-626 VNSESEDLDEIVAS
+626 VNSESEDLDEIVAG
-640 LDAESEHQATPASL
+640 LDEDTEHQATPAEG
-654 YDVELLRSDIERDLA
+654 YDAELLATDVERDLV
-669 LIEYLQSLAR
+669 LIRHLQSLAEG
-679 DAAHDGEP
+679 AAHDGEP
-687 KVAAVLAELERIAA
+687 KVAALLAEFERIAA
-701 EAAKPAVTVAP
+701 EAEKPAVTNAP
-712 PEDRRKVIVF
+712 SGDRRKVIVF
-722 STYADTIRDLHARVT
+722 STYADTIRDVHERLAD
-737 HALET
+737 ALS
-742 APDDSPLAIY
+742 AVPDGSPLAAY
-752 RGRVAPAIIGE
+752 RGRIAPAVIGE

-786 RTAGQLRNDGTPVE
+786 RTAGQLRDDGTPIE
-800 HNLYDIL
+800 ADLYDIL

-842 RVDRIGSQHKT
+842 RVDRIGSQHKS
-853 IELGVFFPAKHLDEF
+853 IELGVFFPAEHLDEF

-874 LIRKLKQADAAV
+874 LIRKLKQADAAI
-886 GAGKVLPGISYYP
+886 GAGKVLPGVSHYP

-904 DADAIVDEIGDLI
+904 DPEAILDEIEELI

-935 ARALDADP
+935 ANAFDADH
-943 ALRGYLEDLPFGIG
+943 ALRGRLEDLPHGVG
-957 SGFVNSAI
+957 SGFMNPAVS
-965 GGRAF
+965 GRSF
-970 VFCMKMGETGQVWF
+970 VFCMKMGDTGHIWF
-984 RNVNVDE
+984 RNVNADDA
-991 SWQPAEDENGKV
+991 WQPIADEDGRV
-1003 VTDDSLISLVTA
+1003 VVDDTLMSLVTA
-1015 DPGKSDRPRE
+1015 DPGKPDRSRS

-1036 AWAIAQENA
+1036 AWALAQEDA
-1045 HAEWMRST
+1045 HTEWMRST
-1053 DPNTLAAEIPAS
+1053 DPNALAAEIPAS
-1065 FREAREI
+1065 FRDAREVV
-1072 IMNTGGQLGSAQI
+1072 MNRGGHLGPAQL
-1085 ETIRRLNT
+1085 ETIKRLNT
-1093 VPSTKARRAMRAA
+1093 VPTTKARKAMRAA
-1106 VRNPGKPAT
+1106 LRTPA
-1115 VIQEIITVLDD
+1115 VPEVVVDAIVKVLDR

-1134 VEPLPPIAVS
+1134 VEPLPPIAVD
-1144 DVRLIAWMAVEGTK
+1144 DVHLIAWMAVEGTK
-1158 PTASS
+1158 AEHAYAPGTGQ
-1163 V
+1163 

>member
-1 MFDRH
+1 MT
-6 PSHGAESWEN
+6 
-16 ASMNDQ
+16 DQ

-30 VAPPMTV
+30 IAPPMTV
-37 RGEVR
+37 REEVR

-51 LAVAPSAAIATA
+51 LSVPPSAAIATA
-63 YINPAGFL
+63 YVNPAGFL

-89 DPVPDPLL
+89 DPLPDPLL
-97 PPGAD
+97 PVDPDATL
-102 EVSQSRLDAAL
+102 QKRLDSAL
-113 TDHIRWLK
+113 TDHVRWLK
-121 AERDALGFELKA
+121 AERDALGFEVKA
-133 TQSAR
+133 TQSAK
-138 RLVEW
+138 RLVAW
-143 LRAADERGEPIV
+143 LRAADERGDPVV

-164 LHGKAFISQHPT
+164 LHGKAFISHHPT

-204 QHGSTPQVLEW
+204 QQGSTPQVIDW
-215 FEECWNDSEEF
+215 FEECWANAETF
-226 DLAALYEPLWQE
+226 DLAGLYEPLWAE
-238 HTPWTVFLRM
+238 HTPWSVFLRM

-260 KAEATRFELT
+260 QAGPTRFELT

-300 TFLALEVIAATT
+300 TFLALEVIAAAT
-312 EQQRQRVLIAAPAA
+312 EQQRQRVLVAAPAA

-332 DPVLDRYDI
+332 DPVLERYDI
-341 SRRVSVHSYEEIRNR
+341 SRRVSVHSYEEIRSR
-356 MDPAHLEHNAFYET
+356 MDPEHPEHLGFYER

-388 STARSDALDRIIL
+388 GAARSAALDRIIL

-442 IPSIRKYIRDA
+442 IPSIRSYIRGA

-466 FDLMDQVAVRRTRR
+466 FDLMDQVAVRRTRK
-480 FVKENYRGETIAGP
+480 FVKDNYRGETIAGP

-509 RVDYRLDEPGE
+509 RVDYQLDEPGE
-520 RLVDAVTY
+520 ALVDAVTY

-537 HVASFSVRRSDPDRL
+537 HVASFSVRRSDPGRL

-559 SRYLKTEDLNKTEV
+559 SRYLRTEDLNKTEV

-593 LAETLGVLIN
+593 LAGTLGVLIQ
-603 THRAFLSALD
+603 THEAFLSALG

-626 VNSESEDLDEIVAS
+626 VSSESEDLDEIVAG
-640 LDAESEHQATPASL
+640 LDEDSEHQATAADL
-654 YDVELLRSDIERDLA
+654 YDAELLASDVQCDLV
-669 LIEYLQSLAR
+669 LIRQLQSLAEA
-679 DAAHDGEP
+679 AAHDGEP
-687 KVAAVLAELERIAA
+687 KVAALLAELERITA
-701 EAAKPAVTVAP
+701 EADKPAVTNAP
-712 PEDRRKVIVF
+712 SGDRRKVIVF
-722 STYADTIRDLHARVT
+722 STYADTIRDLHERIID
-737 HALET
+737 ALDALPT
-742 APDDSPLAIY
+742 GSPLAAY
-752 RGRVAPAIIGE
+752 RGRVAPAVIGE

-786 RTAGQLRNDGTPVE
+786 RTAGQLREDGTPVE
-800 HNLYDIL
+800 ANLYDIL

-842 RVDRIGSQHKT
+842 RVDRIGSQHKS
-853 IELGVFFPAKHLDEF
+853 IELDVFFPAEHLDEF

-874 LIRKLKQADAAV
+874 LIRKLRQADAAI
-886 GAGKVLPGISYYP
+886 GAGKVLPGVSHYP

-904 DADAIVDEIGDLI
+904 DAGAILEEIEELI

-935 ARALDADP
+935 ANALDADQ
-943 ALRGYLEDLPFGIG
+943 ALRGRLDDLPYGIG
-957 SGFVNSAI
+957 SGFVNPAVS
-965 GGRAF
+965 GNSF
-970 VFCMKMGETGQVWF
+970 VFCMQMGDTDHTWF
-984 RNVNVDE
+984 RNVNADAA
-991 SWQPAEDENGKV
+991 WQPMADEEGRIIV
-1003 VTDDSLISLVTA
+1003 DDTLISLVTA
-1015 DPGKSDRPRE
+1015 DPGKPDRSRSLSD
-1025 LPDEAFRAAYE
+1025 DAFHAAYE
-1036 AWAIAQENA
+1036 AWALAREDA
-1045 HAEWMRST
+1045 HREWMRST

-1065 FREAREI
+1065 FRDAREVI
-1072 IMNTGGQLGSAQI
+1072 LNNGGQLGAAQLH
-1085 ETIRRLNT
+1085 TIKRLNT
-1093 VPSTKARRAMRAA
+1093 VPTAKARKAMRAA
-1106 VRNPGKPAT
+1106 LRTSGKPEDVVNAI
-1115 VIQEIITVLDD
+1115 IQVLDG

-1134 VEPLPPIAVS
+1134 VEPLPPIALD
-1144 DVRLIAWMAVEGTK
+1144 DVRLIAWMAVEGSRADDGRST
-1158 PTASS
+1158 S
-1163 V
+1163 

>member
-1 MFDRH
+1 MT
-6 PSHGAESWEN
+6 
-16 ASMNDQ
+16 DQ

-30 VAPPMTV
+30 IAPPMTV
-37 RGEVR
+37 REEVR

-97 PPGAD
+97 PVNAD
-102 EVSQSRLDAAL
+102 ATFQRRLDTAL
-113 TDHIRWLK
+113 TDHARWLK
-121 AERDALGFELKA
+121 AERDALGFEMKS
-133 TQSAR
+133 TQSAK
-138 RLVEW
+138 RLVAW

-187 TYAGLTRNAEL
+187 TFAGLTRNAEL

-204 QHGSTPQVLEW
+204 QHGSTPQVIEW
-215 FEECWNDSEEF
+215 FEECWEESEEF
-226 DLAALYEPLWQE
+226 DLAGLYEPLWAE

-248 LLARYGEHLDDE
+248 LLARYGEHLDE
-260 KAEATRFELT
+260 EEVGATRFELT
-270 RFQADGVKRMRRL
+270 RFQADGVKRMQRL

-300 TFLALEVIAATT
+300 TFLALEVIAAAT
-312 EQQRQRVLIAAPAA
+312 EQQRQRVLVAAPAA

-332 DPVLDRYDI
+332 DPVLERYDI
-341 SRRVSVHSYEEIRNR
+341 SRRVSVHSYEEIRSR
-356 MDPAHLEHNAFYET
+356 MDPDHPEHTSFYDR
-370 AEDAALVIVDEA
+370 AEDAALIIVDEA

-388 STARSDALDRIIL
+388 SASRSEALDRIIL

-437 FASIG
+437 FASMG

-466 FDLMDQVAVRRTRR
+466 FDLMDQVAVRRTRK

-494 GGKMIPVEFPDADVR
+494 GGTKIPVEFPDADVR
-509 RVDYRLDEPGE
+509 RVDYQLDEPGE
-520 RLVDAVTY
+520 GLVDAVTY
-528 ALDIPEAEA
+528 ALDIPESEA
-537 HVASFSVRRSDPDRL
+537 HVASFNVRRSDPGRL

-559 SRYLKTEDLNKTEV
+559 SRYLKTEDLDKTEV

-593 LAETLGVLIN
+593 LAGTLGVLIQ
-603 THRAFLSALD
+603 THEAFLSALG

-626 VNSESEDLDEIVAS
+626 VSSESEDLDEIVAG
-640 LDAESEHQATPASL
+640 LDEDTEHQATDAAL
-654 YDVELLRSDIERDLA
+654 YDAELLASDVHRDLV
-669 LIEYLQSLAR
+669 LIRQLRSLAQA
-679 DAAHDGEP
+679 AAHEREP
-687 KVAAVLAELERIAA
+687 KVAALLTELERIASEA
-701 EAAKPAVTVAP
+701 EKPAAIHAP
-712 PEDRRKVIVF
+712 TGDRRKVIVF
-722 STYADTIRDLHARVT
+722 STYADTIRDLHGRLTA
-737 HALET
+737 ALD
-742 APDDSPLAIY
+742 AAADDSPLAPY
-752 RGRVAPAIIGE
+752 RGRVAPAVIGE

-770 GIDQPTR
+770 GIDQPNR

-786 RTAGQLRNDGTPVE
+786 CTAGRLRDDGTPIE
-800 HNLYDIL
+800 EDLYDIL

-842 RVDRIGSQHKT
+842 RVDRIGSQHKS
-853 IELGVFFPAKHLDEF
+853 IELGVFFPAEHLDEF

-874 LIRKLKQADAAV
+874 LVRKLRQADAAI
-886 GAGKVLPGISYYP
+886 GAGKVLPGVSHYP

-904 DADAIVDEIGDLI
+904 DPDTILEEIEELI

-935 ARALDADP
+935 SKALDAD
-943 ALRGYLEDLPFGIG
+943 ASLRGRLDDLPLGIG
-957 SGFVNSAI
+957 SGFVNPAVAGKS
-965 GGRAF
+965 F
-970 VFCMKMGETGQVWF
+970 VFCLKMGETGRIWF
-984 RNVNVDE
+984 RNVNVDDD
-991 SWQPAEDENGKV
+991 WQPVENEDGIV
-1003 VTDDSLISLVTA
+1003 VVDDTLISLVTA
-1015 DPGKSDRPRE
+1015 DPGKPERSRSLSE
-1025 LPDEAFRAAYE
+1025 EAFRAAYE
-1036 AWAIAQENA
+1036 AWAVAQKDA
-1045 HAEWMRST
+1045 HDEWMRST
-1053 DPNTLAAEIPAS
+1053 DPNTLAAEIPAA
-1065 FREAREI
+1065 FRDARDI
-1072 IMNTGGQLGSAQI
+1072 VLASGGQLGSRQI
-1085 ETIRRLNT
+1085 PTIRRLKT
-1093 VPSTKARRAMRAA
+1093 VPTAKARRAMRAA
-1106 VRNPGKPAT
+1106 LRTDGGTDA
-1115 VIQEIITVLDD
+1115 VIAAIVGVLDD
-1126 FGIQPAEK
+1126 FGIQEAEN
-1134 VEPLPPIAVS
+1134 VEPLPPIALE
-1144 DVRLIAWMAVEGTK
+1144 DVRLVAWMAVEGAKGSAVGQT
-1158 PTASS
+1158 
-1163 V
+1163 

>member
-1 MFDRH
+1 MT
-6 PSHGAESWEN
+6 
-16 ASMNDQ
+16 DQ

-30 VAPPMTV
+30 IAPPMTV
-37 RGEVR
+37 REEVR

-51 LAVAPSAAIATA
+51 LAVPPSAAIATA

-71 LLADE
+71 LVADE

-89 DPVPDPLL
+89 DPVPDPQL
-97 PPGAD
+97 PVDAD
-102 EVSQSRLDAAL
+102 ATLQKRLDSAL
-113 TDHIRWLK
+113 SDHVRWLK

-133 TQSAR
+133 TQSAQ
-138 RLVEW
+138 RLVAW
-143 LRAADERGEPIV
+143 LRAADERGEPVV

-164 LHGKAFISQHPT
+164 LHGKAFISHHPT

-187 TYAGLTRNAEL
+187 TFAGLTRNAEL

-204 QHGSTPQVLEW
+204 QHGSTPQVIDW
-215 FEECWNDSEEF
+215 FEECWADSEAF
-226 DLAALYEPLWQE
+226 DLAGLYEPLWAE
-238 HTPWTVFLRM
+238 HTPWSVFLRM

-260 KAEATRFELT
+260 QVGPTRFELT

-300 TFLALEVIAATT
+300 TFLALEVIAAAT
-312 EQQRQRVLIAAPAA
+312 EQQRQRVLVAAPAA

-332 DPVLDRYDI
+332 DPVLERYDI
-341 SRRVSVHSYEEIRNR
+341 SRRVSVHSYEEIRSR
-356 MDPAHLEHNAFYET
+356 MDPEHQEHLGFYER

-388 STARSDALDRIIL
+388 GAARSEALDRIIL

-466 FDLMDQVAVRRTRR
+466 FDLMDQVAVRRTRK
-480 FVKENYRGETIAGP
+480 FVKDNYRGETIAGP
-494 GGKMIPVEFPDADVR
+494 GGRKIPVEFPDADVR
-509 RVDYRLDEPGE
+509 RVDYQLDKPGE
-520 RLVDAVTY
+520 QLVGAVTY
-528 ALDIPEAEA
+528 ALDIPENEA
-537 HVASFSVRRSDPDRL
+537 HAASFEVRRSDPGRL

-559 SRYLKTEDLNKTEV
+559 SRYLKSEDLNKTEV

-593 LAETLGVLIN
+593 LAGTLGVLIQ
-603 THRAFLSALD
+603 THEAFLSALG
-613 KGTVLIG
+613 KGTVLVG

-626 VNSESEDLDEIVAS
+626 VNSESEDLEEIVAG
-640 LDAESEHQATPASL
+640 LNEDTERQATPAAL
-654 YDVELLRSDIERDLA
+654 YDAELLASDVELDLVLIRQLQA
-669 LIEYLQSLAR
+669 LAEA
-679 DAAHDGEP
+679 AAHDEEP
-687 KVAAVLAELERIAA
+687 KVAALLAELERIATEA
-701 EAAKPAVTVAP
+701 EKPAVTNAP
-712 PEDRRKVIVF
+712 SGDRRKVIVF
-722 STYADTIRDLHARVT
+722 STYADTIRDVHERLIA
-737 HALET
+737 AL
-742 APDDSPLAIY
+742 AAVPDGSPLAAY
-752 RGRVAPAIIGE
+752 RGRVAPAVIGE

-786 RTAGQLRNDGTPVE
+786 RTAGQLRDDGTPIE
-800 HNLYDIL
+800 ADLYDVL

-842 RVDRIGSQHKT
+842 RVDRIGSQHKS
-853 IELGVFFPAKHLDEF
+853 IELDVFFPAEHLDEF

-874 LIRKLKQADAAV
+874 LIRKLRQADAAI
-886 GAGKVLPGISYYP
+886 GAGKVLPGVSHYP

-904 DADAIVDEIGDLI
+904 DPDAIVGEIEDLI

-935 ARALDADP
+935 ANALDADQS
-943 ALRGYLEDLPFGIG
+943 LRGRLEDLPYGIG
-957 SGFVNSAI
+957 SGFLNPAVS
-965 GGRAF
+965 GRSF
-970 VFCMKMGETGQVWF
+970 VLCIKMGDTGQVWF
-984 RNVNVDE
+984 RNVKADDAWLPVE
-991 SWQPAEDENGKV
+991 GEDGQA

-1015 DPGKSDRPRE
+1015 DPGKADRPRS
-1025 LPDEAFRAAYE
+1025 LPDNAFRGAYE
-1036 AWAIAQENA
+1036 AWAIAQEDA
-1045 HAEWMRST
+1045 HNEWMRST
-1053 DPNTLAAEIPAS
+1053 DPNALAAEVPKS
-1065 FREAREI
+1065 FRDAREL
-1072 IMNTGGQLGSAQI
+1072 IMNAGGYLGEVQLQ
-1085 ETIRRLNT
+1085 TIRRLNT
-1093 VPSTKARRAMRAA
+1093 VPAAKVRRAMRIALRTDGEP
-1106 VRNPGKPAT
+1106 RNRVEA
-1115 VIQEIITVLDD
+1115 ILRVLDH
-1126 FGIQPAEK
+1126 FGVQPAG
-1134 VEPLPPIAVS
+1134 VVVPLPPIALS
-1144 DVRLIAWMAVEGTK
+1144 DVRLVAWMAVEGTK
-1158 PTASS
+1158 LASNRENA
-1163 V
+1163 

>member
-1 MFDRH
+1 MT
-6 PSHGAESWEN
+6 
-16 ASMNDQ
+16 DQ

-30 VAPPMTV
+30 IAPPMTV
-37 RGEVR
+37 REEVR

-51 LAVAPSAAIATA
+51 LAVPPSAAIATA
-63 YINPAGFL
+63 YVNPAGFL

-89 DPVPDPLL
+89 DPLPDPLL
-97 PPGAD
+97 PVDAD
-102 EVSQSRLDAAL
+102 ATLQKRLDAAL
-113 TDHIRWLK
+113 TDHVRWLK
-121 AERDALGFELKA
+121 AERDALGFEQEA
-133 TQSAR
+133 TESAQ
-138 RLVEW
+138 RLVAW
-143 LRAADERGEPIV
+143 LRAADERGEPVV

-164 LHGKAFISQHPT
+164 LHGKAFISHHPT

-204 QHGSTPQVLEW
+204 QHGSTPQVIDW
-215 FEECWNDSEEF
+215 FEECWADSEAF
-226 DLAALYEPLWQE
+226 DLAGLYEPLWAE
-238 HTPWTVFLRM
+238 HTPWSVFLRM

-260 KAEATRFELT
+260 QAGPTRFELT

-283 LDEIGGVLV
+283 LEEIGGVLV

-300 TFLALEVIAATT
+300 TFLALEVIAAAT
-312 EQQRQRVLIAAPAA
+312 EQQRQRVLVAAPAA

-332 DPVLDRYDI
+332 DPVLERYDV
-341 SRRVSVHSYEEIRNR
+341 SRRVSVHSYEEIRSR
-356 MDPAHLEHNAFYET
+356 MDPEHPEHLGFYER

-388 STARSDALDRIIL
+388 GAARSEALDRIIL

-466 FDLMDQVAVRRTRR
+466 FDLMDQVAVRRTRK
-480 FVKENYRGETIAGP
+480 FVKDNYRGETIAGP
-494 GGKMIPVEFPDADVR
+494 GGKKIPVEFPDADVR
-509 RVDYRLDEPGE
+509 RVDYQLDEPGE
-520 RLVDAVTY
+520 GLVNAVTY
-528 ALDIPEAEA
+528 ALDIPESEI
-537 HVASFSVRRSDPDRL
+537 HVASFSVRRSDPGRL

-559 SRYLKTEDLNKTEV
+559 SRYLRTEDLNKTEV

-593 LAETLGVLIN
+593 LAGTLGVLIQ
-603 THRAFLSALD
+603 THEAFLSALG

-626 VNSESEDLDEIVAS
+626 VNSESEDLDEIVAG
-640 LDAESEHQATPASL
+640 LDEDAEHQATPAAL
-654 YDVELLRSDIERDLA
+654 YDAELLTSDVERDLV
-669 LIEYLQSLAR
+669 LIRHLKSLAEA
-679 DAAHDGEP
+679 AAHAGEP
-687 KVAAVLAELERIAA
+687 KVAALLAELERIAA
-701 EAAKPAVTVAP
+701 DAEKPAVTNAP
-712 PEDRRKVIVF
+712 SGDRRKVIVF
-722 STYADTIRDLHARVT
+722 STYADTIRDLHERLT
-737 HALET
+737 DALD
-742 APDDSPLAIY
+742 AVPDGSPLAAY
-752 RGRVAPAIIGE
+752 RGRVAPAVIGE

-786 RTAGQLRNDGTPVE
+786 RTAGQLRDDGTPIE
-800 HNLYDIL
+800 ADLYDIL
-807 LTTDVLAEGVNL
+807 LTTDVIAEGVNL

-842 RVDRIGSQHKT
+842 RVDRIGSQHKS
-853 IELGVFFPAKHLDEF
+853 IELDVFFPAEHLDEF

-874 LIRKLKQADAAV
+874 LIRKLRQADAAI
-886 GAGKVLPGISYYP
+886 GAGKVLPGVSHYP

-904 DADAIVDEIGDLI
+904 DPDTIVEEIEELI

-935 ARALDADP
+935 ANALDADQS
-943 ALRGYLEDLPFGIG
+943 LRGRLEDLPHGIG
-957 SGFVNSAI
+957 SGFVNPAVS
-965 GGRAF
+965 GRAF
-970 VFCMKMGETGQVWF
+970 VFCMKMGDTGHIWF
-984 RNVNVDE
+984 RNVNADDA
-991 SWQPAEDENGKV
+991 WQPLADEDGRV
-1003 VTDDSLISLVTA
+1003 VIDDTLISLVTA
-1015 DPGKSDRPRE
+1015 DPGRPDRPRS

-1036 AWAIAQENA
+1036 AWALAQQDA
-1045 HAEWMRST
+1045 HDEWMRST
-1053 DPNTLAAEIPAS
+1053 DPNALAAEIPAS
-1065 FREAREI
+1065 FRDAREVI
-1072 IMNTGGQLGSAQI
+1072 LNNGGHLGAAQLQ
-1085 ETIRRLNT
+1085 TIKRLNT
-1093 VPSTKARRAMRAA
+1093 VPTAKARKAMRAA
-1106 VRNPGKPAT
+1106 LRTPGKPEA
-1115 VIQEIITVLDD
+1115 VVDAIVQVLDG

-1134 VEPLPPIAVS
+1134 VEPLPPIALD
-1144 DVRLIAWMAVEGTK
+1144 DVGLIAWIAVEGTK
-1158 PTASS
+1158 TE
-1163 V
+1163 

>member
-1 MFDRH
+1 MT
-6 PSHGAESWEN
+6 
-16 ASMNDQ
+16 DQ

-37 RGEVR
+37 REEVL

-51 LAVAPSAAIATA
+51 LAAAPSAAIATA

-76 LEKLPRIR
+76 LEKVPRVR

-89 DPVPDPLL
+89 EPVPDPLL
-97 PPGAD
+97 TVDAD
-102 EVSQSRLDAAL
+102 AKVQARLDSAL
-113 TDHIRWLK
+113 TDHVRWLK
-121 AERDALGFELKA
+121 AERDSLGFEVKA
-133 TQSAR
+133 TESAQ
-138 RLVEW
+138 RLVAW

-164 LHGKAFISQHPT
+164 LHGKAFISHHPT

-204 QHGSTPQVLEW
+204 QHGSTPQVIEW
-215 FEECWNDSEEF
+215 FEECWLDSEEF
-226 DLAALYEPLWQE
+226 DLAALYEPLWAE
-238 HTPWTVFLRM
+238 HSPWDVFLRM

-260 KAEATRFELT
+260 EAGPTRFELT

-312 EQQRQRVLIAAPAA
+312 EQQRQRVLVAAPAA

-332 DPVLDRYDI
+332 DPVLQQYGI

-356 MDPAHLEHNAFYET
+356 MDPGHLEHNAFYEQ
-370 AEDAALVIVDEA
+370 AEDAALIIVDEA

-388 STARSDALDRIIL
+388 GAARSTALDRIIL

-442 IPSIRKYIRDA
+442 IPSIRGYIRKA
-453 QALDPEALTPAHL
+453 QSLDPEALTPAHL

-509 RVDYRLDEPGE
+509 RVDYQLDGPGE
-520 RLVDAVTY
+520 DLVDAVTY
-528 ALDIPEAEA
+528 ALDIPEAET
-537 HVASFSVRRSDPDRL
+537 HVASFTIRRGDPHRL
-552 LLARYVP
+552 LLSRYVP
-559 SRYLKTEDLNKTEV
+559 SRYLKTEDLDKTEV

-593 LAETLGVLIN
+593 LAETLDVLIN
-603 THRAFLSALD
+603 THKAFVSALD

-626 VNSESEDLDEIVAS
+626 VNSESEDLDEIVAG
-640 LDAESEHQATPASL
+640 LDGDSEHQATPASL
-654 YDVELLRSDIERDLA
+654 YDADLLRSDVQRDLA
-669 LIEYLQSLAR
+669 LIERLQILAR
-679 DAAHDGEP
+679 KAAHDDEP
-687 KVAAVLAELERIAA
+687 KVAVLVAELKRIAV
-701 EAAKPAVTVAP
+701 AAGRPSVTIAP
-712 PEDRRKVIVF
+712 PGDRRKVVVF

-737 HALET
+737 QALDA
-742 APDDSPLAIY
+742 APENSPLAAY

-786 RTAGQLRNDGTPVE
+786 RTAGRLRNDGTPIE
-800 HNLYDIL
+800 SDLYDIL

-853 IELGVFFPAKHLDEF
+853 IELDVFFPAKHLDDF

-874 LIRKLKQADAAV
+874 LIRKLRQADAAV
-886 GAGKVLPGISYYP
+886 GAGQVLPGLSYYP
-899 PQEHY
+899 PQDHY
-904 DADAIVDEIGDLI
+904 DADAIVGEIGELI
-917 EQGGGS
+917 AQGGGS

-935 ARALDADP
+935 ASALDADP
-943 ALRGYLEDLPFGIG
+943 SLRARLEDLPYGIG
-957 SGFVNSAI
+957 SGFVNPAI
-965 GGRAF
+965 AGRAF
-970 VFCMKMGETGQVWF
+970 VFCMKMGETGHVWF
-984 RNVNVDE
+984 RNVNVDD
-991 SWQPAEDENGKV
+991 SWQPISGETGETI
-1003 VTDDSLISLVTA
+1003 TDDSLMSLVTA
-1015 DPGKSDRPRE
+1015 DPGKADRPRA
-1025 LPDEAFRAAYE
+1025 LPNDAYRAAYE
-1036 AWAIAQENA
+1036 AWALAQEDA
-1045 HAEWMRST
+1045 HADWMRST
-1053 DPNTLAAEIPAS
+1053 DPNALAAEIPAA
-1065 FREAREI
+1065 FLDARGF
-1072 IMNTGGQLGSAQI
+1072 IMNNGGHLGSAQI
-1085 ETIRRLNT
+1085 ETIKRLNT
-1093 VPSTKARRAMRAA
+1093 VPSAKARKAMRAVLRESTNA
-1106 VRNPGKPAT
+1106 ETKVAAIVR
-1115 VIQEIITVLDD
+1115 VLDD
-1126 FGIQPAEK
+1126 FGIQPREK
-1134 VEPLPPIAVS
+1134 VEPLPTITLS
-1144 DVRLIAWMAVEGTK
+1144 DVRLIAWMAVEGRQD
-1158 PTASS
+1158 PSAA
-1163 V
+1163 VAGLA